1 MGKYRVQ
8 GPDGRVYVVEA
19 PDGASQQQILAF
31 AETNIG
37 LAPPTPVA
45 APKPKANIND
55 TNFLKDTAASVIS
68 GVGQLLELPSQVY
81 GLATGDFKTA
91 IGDMAHS
98 VTQYG
103 EDMKSPGLKARAE
116 AAQARIDKA
125 DKEGFFSGLGTG
137 ISEYLS
143 DPRLLASGVAETI
156 PSLFGTAGAG
166 ALVSTGAKKIL
177 GRELAEQAAKRAAQ
191 TAAAAEAGAVAKIGQ
206 TAAERAVQRA
216 AMTGGVGFGAVQQG
230 ADVGTDAYV
239 RAMETPDA
247 VWSQNPEFMGRVQA
261 GEDPTQVKEDMAL
274 SVARQTAA
282 AAGGVSAVTAGLL
295 PATFEKAVLGKS
307 LSGSGFL
314 SRTGKGFLGEAAQ
327 EAGEEG
333 GGRVASNIAMRQ
345 INPEQD
351 ILEGV
356 GSQAGIAAVLGGV
369 SGAGASAAFGG
380 GAEPTSPLPPEAPP
394 AAPVFIAP
402 VITAPPSEGLI
413 SVLGQPGT
421 DVTVDEDGT
430 PTPYTFGGLSDEG
443 HVILVDP
450 KGNQYFTDPAS
461 LEGIVSPAPVA
472 APPTGEAPPV
482 GEVPPVGGAPI
493 TSPPVE
499 TPPAASPI
507 GISPGPTPPGK
518 APPVGAAPVEAPP
531 VGTPPTGITPEPPP
545 VGGTPPTDVG
555 VPTGATP
562 PVEVPPA
569 AGTPPVA
576 ETPVPSAP
584 PANEPGQQI
593 PPAASDDAFTEEE
606 GELART
612 PNADLATALRGKN
625 AVGAATYLADN
636 AKSPYLRSLNKNVAA
651 MMKTLQNMGYKF
663 TFNMVSPNTK
673 SADPRLAKT
682 ISSFKRQKGVLGQVS
697 TSGMG
702 GIGMS
707 MSDILLRDINYPNA
721 NSGANE
727 ATATHEFIHAVT
739 AGLIYQYQKGR
750 VDKNSRVGSAV
761 GDLIALQKQAKK
773 YFYDV
778 IDGKITVPQRTKE
791 IIQGLTN
798 TNAFQNEH
806 ELLTYGL
813 TDWRMQHLLK
823 QIEVKKVNGF
833 TAFIRAIGKMLGL
846 SEKDTNG
853 LRKLIEITEE
863 VMPVSPAKQK
873 RNASLIRFGE
883 TATAPTLPSQ
893 EGVETLTTPEDR
905 DVKAESLGL
914 VKKKAGLE
922 TIYVEPS
929 GTRIAVM
936 EDSKYA
942 PRQNSIT
949 DFVVPEGARGKGEG
963 GRILDKVL
971 SIYAP
976 ETISAAASSE
986 PSVRAFYK
994 RGFRPASEPNGSL
1007 QDALR
1012 IMREDSSVTLVVPL
1026 QPEEE
1031 PSVGATGIGEEQPR
1045 KQASAEWSDKRIKDY
1060 LREYGYSMDGSK
1072 TKGLAVSMTPD
1083 EFLDLTTTD
1092 QKHKAEI
1099 VKEAGN
1105 LDLERLRREPTPI
1118 FLSVEET
1125 PNGLQVI
1132 GHEGR
1137 HRMAALKAAG
1147 ITDAPV
1153 VLGFYKGEQ
1162 RQPQDLVKLYPE
1174 DFGQGRNNRKMQFAF
1189 NAIPISYDYADKLPG
1204 LMSEYGSVQINYQ
1217 TVGDTQAVTDAA
1229 VSEIVNSSR
1238 EDGDK
1243 VISDSAEPIKQINE
1257 ARLDLQSEGQ
1267 SVPKFSAK
1275 ALAKQGQVMP
1285 PTSPSVDA
1293 ISNIGMLGSFT
1304 PASALARVNKYFRAM
1319 FDNMNDKLAY
1329 RNLLMSRP
1337 EKLFA
1342 EITRMPQE
1350 SKDKLN
1356 QVMEYLRLSATPIKE
1371 KPDQFSITTEKL
1383 FRDNKYVAPALS
1395 KPGDTLKLS
1404 KEETAILYQIRD
1416 YLDETYTLNAQSILQ
1431 AVGYNGVYSLEG
1443 IQSLPA
1449 ETAKEISRRDSL
1461 LRLYNAIE
1469 SQRVTSY
1476 IPFMR
1481 DGDVRVIVKQKT
1493 TDANGK
1499 EKTELAAFYMLD
1511 SNQWLREIVGPNLG
1525 RAVPD
1530 NAFKKRLAEIKKQY
1544 PESQGY
1550 TVVDTRLAG
1559 NMNEKLQLEDLGTLD
1574 KLVSLMNANSGKSIK
1589 DYFDSTM
1596 AGLIDT
1602 GELDE
1607 YSKAYAEKLAKGYIS
1622 EWPDQIR
1629 EILMKQIASNFMKQ
1643 SQNIPG
1649 YDTNLIDKLFDYNR
1663 IVASTISHRRYQ
1675 PEYSKAKDEMVRNHA
1690 PGSSALRYALA
1701 WDKSADTP
1709 EHVLWRGARAVG
1721 FYNAMW
1727 GSFSSSMVNAMS
1739 MWTVVA
1745 PQMYVMSGAAAR
1757 DMYKNSVK
1765 MIGAMSLDKNIG
1777 AYINVDKIRG
1787 LSPDEREALNWAYKT
1802 GTVRAQINPELMGMD
1817 VGLLKTKGGK
1827 IGEAMKRYFDI
1838 GASVVSVTEEMNKV
1852 AAFMTAYK
1860 YAKEPKALA
1869 NWKKA
1874 FANNERAKAIMEAGS
1889 DPRAVAAF
1897 MTETTTFIGGQ
1908 IEKPPILRGAGGVA
1922 FQFAQ
1927 YPLQMAFLM
1936 YQNFSKMGPR
1946 GKQAGLF
1953 TLLTMFS
1960 VSGLLFA
1967 IPFGDDAINI
1977 FEWLTEKITGKK
1989 RDFRLETQQMLVD
2002 LFGEGPEAQRNAE
2015 ALLYGPFRSLLGLNI
2030 GERIGFSSM
2039 LPELNNPIT
2048 AIPALSG
2055 TLGKIEE
2062 YKNRKPDQP
2071 IGAYTALLSPV
2082 MGKGVTDVMKGLVV
2096 FPQEGYRTQFGSNIK
2111 SPDDI
2116 TAGEQ
2121 FARVLGFQSAD
2132 IARLVRAKRAGE
2144 EINTGTAD
2152 KERNNTRRLGKLMA
2166 DAIRLEQKGDLAGAD
2181 KLRAEFEDEIQ
2192 VISEQFQKDIESGN
2206 LANGVKPP
2214 SSQAL
2219 REAVMFDLYPE
2230 TRINNYGKL
2239 KRAAILDARRDL
2251 LLSGEE
2257 DFPDLMEEEE
2267 EEEGGVETAFPE

>member
-37 LAPPTPVA
+37 LAPPHRAA
-45 APKPKANIND
+45 APKPKADIND

-91 IGDMAHS
+91 IGDMASS
-98 VTQYG
+98 VTKYG

-116 AAQARIDKA
+116 AAQQRIDKA

-166 ALVSTGAKKIL
+166 AVVSTGAKKIL
-177 GRELAEQAAKRAAQ
+177 GRELAEQAAKRAALAATP
-191 TAAAAEAGAVAKIGQ
+191 TAAGTTINLGA
-206 TAAERAVQRA
+206 TAAEKAVQRA

-247 VWSQNPEFMGRVQA
+247 VWLQNPEFTGRVQA

-274 SVARQTAA
+274 SVARQSAI
-282 AAGGVSAVTAGLL
+282 AAGGVSAVTAGVL
-295 PATFEKAVLGKS
+295 PGTFEKAVLGKS
-307 LSGSGFL
+307 MSGSGIL
-314 SRTGKGFLGEAAQ
+314 SRTGKGFAGEAVQ

-333 GGRVASNIAMRQ
+333 GGRLASNVAMRQ

-380 GAEPTSPLPPEAPP
+380 GAEPTTGIEAPP
-394 AAPVFIAP
+394 APDVYKPPV
-402 VITAPPSEGLI
+402 TAAPSEGLM
-413 SVLGQPGT
+413 SVLGTPGANIT
-421 DVTVDEDGT
+421 IDDEGT

-443 HVILVDP
+443 HVILVGDD
-450 KGNQYFTDPAS
+450 GSQFFADPAS
-461 LEGIVSPAPVA
+461 LEGIVSPVSVPE
-472 APPTGEAPPV
+472 APPAGEAPPSTEVPPAGEATQIGEAPPV
-482 GEVPPVGGAPI
+482 GGVPIESPPVVEPPAAPTIGEAPGQAPPGVAPIAGAPPVEA
-493 TSPPVE
+493 PPVE
-499 TPPAASPI
+499 TPPT
-507 GISPGPTPPGK
+507 GIPSTT
-518 APPVGAAPVEAPP
+518 PPVGGTPPIDVTDVGAPP
-531 VGTPPTGITPEPPP
+531 VGTPPVNEPVAPP
-545 VGGTPPTDVG
+545 
-555 VPTGATP
+555 TP
-562 PVEVPPA
+562 PVV
-569 AGTPPVA
+569 G
-576 ETPVPSAP
+576 
-584 PANEPGQQI
+584 
-593 PPAASDDAFTEEE
+593 DDIAQDDVDAAFTEEE
-606 GELART
+606 NELADV
-612 PNADLATALRGKN
+612 PDNDLANALRGKE
-625 AVGAATYLADN
+625 AIPAIDYLAQN
-636 AKSPYLRSLNKNVAA
+636 GRTPFHRRVASQVTG
-651 MMKTLQNMGYKF
+651 MMRALENQGYKF
-663 TFNMVSPNTK
+663 GFRVVNQNTK
-673 SADPRLAKT
+673 PIDNDRRYGEK
-682 ISSFKRQKGVLGQVS
+682 ISTVGSFKRKTALGAVYPYIDESNFKGFRR
-697 TSGMG
+697 
-702 GIGMS
+702 
-707 MSDILLRDINYPNA
+707 SDILIRDSNVPGKT
-721 NSGANE
+721 SGASDN
-727 ATATHEFIHAVT
+727 TVLHEFIHAAT
-739 AGLIYQYQKGR
+739 SGLIHQFDRGKVSR
-750 VDKNSRVGSAV
+750 TSRVGKAIV
-761 GDLIALQKQAKK
+761 ELEGLRGQVNN
-773 YFYDV
+773 YVRDV
-778 IDGKITVPQRTKE
+778 KSGKIKGGEKSIDAVRNLPS
-791 IIQGLTN
+791 
-798 TNAFQNEH
+798 NAFINVH
-806 ELLTYGL
+806 ELMANGL
-813 TDWRMQHLLK
+813 TDWRMQYLLK
-823 QIEVKKVNGF
+823 QVQVKQVNGF
-833 TAFIRAIGKMLGL
+833 TAFVRAIGKMLGL
-846 SEKDTNG
+846 TEKDTNG
-853 LRKLIEITEE
+853 LRRFLELSEELLPSDAARQTENANLAMGRDTMAAGVSPREEPGVAATGFGEE
-863 VMPVSPAKQK
+863 VEP
-873 RNASLIRFGE
+873 LI
-883 TATAPTLPSQ
+883 
-893 EGVETLTTPEDR
+893 
-905 DVKAESLGL
+905 
-914 VKKKAGLE
+914 
-922 TIYVEPS
+922 
-929 GTRIAVM
+929 
-936 EDSKYA
+936 
-942 PRQNSIT
+942 
-949 DFVVPEGARGKGEG
+949 
-963 GRILDKVL
+963 
-971 SIYAP
+971 
-976 ETISAAASSE
+976 
-986 PSVRAFYK
+986 
-994 RGFRPASEPNGSL
+994 
-1007 QDALR
+1007 
-1012 IMREDSSVTLVVPL
+1012 
-1026 QPEEE
+1026 
-1031 PSVGATGIGEEQPR
+1031 
-1045 KQASAEWSDKRIKDY
+1045 
-1060 LREYGYSMDGSK
+1060 
-1072 TKGLAVSMTPD
+1072 TPD
-1083 EFLDLTTTD
+1083 
-1092 QKHKAEI
+1092 
-1099 VKEAGN
+1099 
-1105 LDLERLRREPTPI
+1105 
-1118 FLSVEET
+1118 
-1125 PNGLQVI
+1125 
-1132 GHEGR
+1132 
-1137 HRMAALKAAG
+1137 
-1147 ITDAPV
+1147 
-1153 VLGFYKGEQ
+1153 
-1162 RQPQDLVKLYPE
+1162 
-1174 DFGQGRNNRKMQFAF
+1174 
-1189 NAIPISYDYADKLPG
+1189 
-1204 LMSEYGSVQINYQ
+1204 
-1217 TVGDTQAVTDAA
+1217 DTQTRTNEA
-1229 VSEIVNSSR
+1229 VSEIANSSR
-1238 EDGDK
+1238 EEGDK
-1243 VISDSAEPIKQINE
+1243 VISDAAEPIKKINE
-1257 ARLDLQSEGQ
+1257 ARLDLQMDGEP
-1267 SVPKFSAK
+1267 VAKFSAK
-1275 ALAKQGQVMP
+1275 ALAKQGQVLP

-1293 ISNIGMLGSFT
+1293 ISNIGMLGSLT

-1319 FDNMNDKLAY
+1319 FDNMNDKLAF

-1337 EKLFA
+1337 EKLFG

-1371 KPDQFSITTEKL
+1371 KPDQFSIKTEKL

-1449 ETAKEISRRDSL
+1449 DTAKEISRRDSL

-1499 EKTELAAFYMLD
+1499 EKTDLAAFYMID

-1530 NAFKKRLAEIKKQY
+1530 KALNKRIAEIKKKY

-1559 NMNEKLQLEDLGTLD
+1559 NINEKLQLEDLGTLD
-1574 KLVSLMNANSGKSIK
+1574 RLVGLMNANSGKAIK

-1607 YSKAYAEKLAKGYIS
+1607 YSKAYAEQLAKGYIS

-1629 EILMKQIASNFMKQ
+1629 EVLMKQIASNFMKQ

-1663 IVASTISHRRYQ
+1663 IVATTISHRRYQ
-1675 PEYSKAKDEMVRNHA
+1675 SEYSKAKDEMVRNHA
-1690 PGSSALRYALA
+1690 PGSSALRYALS

-1709 EHVLWRGARAVG
+1709 EHVVWRGARAVG

-1745 PQMYVMSGAAAR
+1745 PQMYVMSSGAAR

-1802 GTVRAQINPELMGMD
+1802 GTVRAQINPELMGID
-1817 VGLLKTKGGK
+1817 AGLLKTKGGK
-1827 IGEAMKRYFDI
+1827 IGESMKRYFDI

-1860 YAKEPKALA
+1860 YAQDPKALA

-1936 YQNFSKMGPR
+1936 YQNFAKMGPR

-2055 TLGKIEE
+2055 TIGKVEE
-2062 YKNRKPDQP
+2062 YINRKPDQP

-2096 FPQEGYRTQFGSNIK
+2096 FPNEGYRTQFGSNIK
-2111 SPDDI
+2111 SADEI

-2121 FARVLGFQSAD
+2121 FARTLGFQSAD
-2132 IARLVRAKRAGE
+2132 IAREVRAKRAGE
-2144 EINTGTAD
+2144 EINTSTTGP
-2152 KERNNTRRLGKLMA
+2152 ERNNTRRLGKMMA
-2166 DAIRLEQKGDLAGAD
+2166 DAIRLERKGDIAGAD
-2181 KLRAEFEDEIQ
+2181 KLREEFQSEVQGIT
-2192 VISEQFQKDIESGN
+2192 EQFQKDIESGN
-2206 LANGVKPP
+2206 MADGVKPP
-2214 SSQAL
+2214 SSEAL

-2230 TRINNYGKL
+2230 TRINNYGKF
-2239 KRAAILDARRDL
+2239 KREAAREARDVILLGGEDEFSDL
-2251 LLSGEE
+2251 L
-2257 DFPDLMEEEE
+2257 DEEEE
-2267 EEEGGVETAFPE
+2267 EEEGGFNPAFPE

>member
-1 MGKYRVQ
+1 
-8 GPDGRVYVVEA
+8 
-19 PDGASQQQILAF
+19 
-31 AETNIG
+31 
-37 LAPPTPVA
+37 
-45 APKPKANIND
+45 
-55 TNFLKDTAASVIS
+55 
-68 GVGQLLELPSQVY
+68 
-81 GLATGDFKTA
+81 
-91 IGDMAHS
+91 
-98 VTQYG
+98 
-103 EDMKSPGLKARAE
+103 
-116 AAQARIDKA
+116 
-125 DKEGFFSGLGTG
+125 
-137 ISEYLS
+137 
-143 DPRLLASGVAETI
+143 
-156 PSLFGTAGAG
+156 
-166 ALVSTGAKKIL
+166 
-177 GRELAEQAAKRAAQ
+177 
-191 TAAAAEAGAVAKIGQ
+191 
-206 TAAERAVQRA
+206 VQRSA
-216 AMTGGVGFGAVQQG
+216 LTGGVGFGAVQQG

-247 VWSQNPEFMGRVQA
+247 VWLQNPEFTGRVQA

-274 SVARQTAA
+274 SVARQSAI
-282 AAGGVSAVTAGLL
+282 AAGGVSGLTAGVL
-295 PATFEKAVLGKS
+295 PGTFEKAVLGKS
-307 LSGSGFL
+307 LSGSGLL
-314 SRTGKGFLGEAAQ
+314 SRTGKGFAGEAVQ

-333 GGRVASNIAMRQ
+333 GGRLASNIAMQQ
-345 INPEQD
+345 INPEQAL
-351 ILEGV
+351 LEGV

-380 GAEPTSPLPPEAPP
+380 GAEPTSPLPPETPP
-394 AAPVFIAP
+394 AAPVFKAP

-450 KGNQYFTDPAS
+450 KGDQYYTDPAS
-461 LEGIVSPAPVA
+461 LEGIVSAAPVESPPVEAPPA
-472 APPTGEAPPV
+472 APPIGETPGQAPPGV
-482 GEVPPVGGAPI
+482 APVTG
-493 TSPPVE
+493 TPPVE
-499 TPPAASPI
+499 TPPVEMPPA
-507 GISPGPTPPGK
+507 GVVPTP
-518 APPVGAAPVEAPP
+518 A
-531 VGTPPTGITPEPPP
+531 P
-545 VGGTPPTDVG
+545 VGGSIPIDVTDVG
-555 VPTGATP
+555 APTGVAP
-562 PVEVPPA
+562 PGEVPPA
-569 AGTPPVA
+569 GAVPVGAPPAGPAPTATPTGAAP
-576 ETPVPSAP
+576 TAP
-584 PANEPGQQI
+584 PANEPGEQI
-593 PPAASDDAFTEEE
+593 PPEAANDVFTEEE

-612 PNADLATALRGKN
+612 PNNDIANALRGKN

-636 AKSPYLRSLNKNVAA
+636 AKSPYIRNVNKNVAA

-663 TFNMVSPNTK
+663 TFNMISPTTK
-673 SADPRLAKT
+673 SGDPRLAKT
-682 ISSFKRQKGVLGQVS
+682 ISNFKKQKGVLGQVS

-750 VDKNSRVGSAV
+750 IDKSSRVGSAV
-761 GDLIALQKQAKK
+761 GDLITLQKQAKK

-846 SEKDTNG
+846 SDKDTNG

-893 EGVETLTTPEDR
+893 EGAETVITQE
-905 DVKAESLGL
+905 
-914 VKKKAGLE
+914 
-922 TIYVEPS
+922 EP
-929 GTRIAVM
+929 GV
-936 EDSKYA
+936 
-942 PRQNSIT
+942 
-949 DFVVPEGARGKGEG
+949 
-963 GRILDKVL
+963 
-971 SIYAP
+971 
-976 ETISAAASSE
+976 AATS
-986 PSVRAFYK
+986 F
-994 RGFRPASEPNGSL
+994 G
-1007 QDALR
+1007 
-1012 IMREDSSVTLVVPL
+1012 
-1026 QPEEE
+1026 EE
-1031 PSVGATGIGEEQPR
+1031 PSR

-1060 LREYGYSMDGSK
+1060 LREYGYSMDSSK

-1099 VKEAGN
+1099 VEEAGK
-1105 LDLERLRREPTPI
+1105 LDLERLRGEPTPI

-1189 NAIPISYDYADKLPG
+1189 NAVPISYDYEDKLRG

-1217 TVGDTQAVTDAA
+1217 TVEETQAATDEA
-1229 VSEIVNSSR
+1229 VSKIVNSSR
-1238 EDGDK
+1238 EEGDK
-1243 VISDSAEPIKQINE
+1243 VIADAAEPTNKVNE

-1285 PTSPSVDA
+1285 PTPPSVDA
-1293 ISNIGMLGSFT
+1293 ISNIGMIGSFLT
-1304 PASALARVNKYFRAM
+1304 PASALARVNKYFRVM
-1319 FDNMNDKLAY
+1319 FDNMNDKLAF

-1337 EKLFA
+1337 EKLFG

-1371 KPDQFSITTEKL
+1371 KPDQFSIKTEKL
-1383 FRDNKYVAPALS
+1383 FRDDKYVAPALS
-1395 KPGDTLKLS
+1395 KPGDTLKLN

-1443 IQSLPA
+1443 IQSLPTD
-1449 ETAKEISRRDSL
+1449 TAKEISRRDSL

-1481 DGDVRVIVKQKT
+1481 DGDVRVIVKQKVT
-1493 TDANGK
+1493 GADGK
-1499 EKTELAAFYMLD
+1499 EKTDLAAFYMLN
-1511 SNQWLREIVGPNLG
+1511 SNQWLREIVGPSLG

-1530 NAFKKRLAEIKKQY
+1530 NAFNKRLAEIKKKY

-1559 NMNEKLQLEDLGTLD
+1559 NINDKLQLEDLGTLD

-1589 DYFDSTM
+1589 DYFDNTM

-1629 EILMKQIASNFMKQ
+1629 DILMKQIAANFMKQ

-1649 YDTNLIDKLFDYNR
+1649 YDTNLIDNLFDYNR
-1663 IVASTISHRRYQ
+1663 IVATTISHRRYQ
-1675 PEYSKAKDEMVRNHA
+1675 SDYSKAKDEMVRNHA

-1701 WDKSADTP
+1701 WDQSADTP
-1709 EHVLWRGARAVG
+1709 EHVIWRGARAVG

-1745 PQMYVMSGAAAR
+1745 PQMYVMSKGASK

-1787 LSPDEREALNWAYKT
+1787 LSPDDREALNWAYKT
-1802 GTVRAQINPELMGMD
+1802 GTVRAQINPDLMGMNA
-1817 VGLLKTKGGK
+1817 GLLKTKGGK
-1827 IGEAMKRYFDI
+1827 IGESMKRYFDI
-1838 GASVVSVTEEMNKV
+1838 GASVVSMTEEMNKV
-1852 AAFMTAYK
+1852 AAFLTAYK
-1860 YAKEPKALA
+1860 YAQDPKALS

-1908 IEKPPILRGAGGVA
+1908 IENAPIMRGVGGVA

-1936 YQNFSKMGPR
+1936 YQNFAKMGPR

-1989 RDFRLETQQMLVD
+1989 RDFRAETQQMLVD

-2055 TLGKIEE
+2055 TLGKFEE

-2071 IGAYTALLSPV
+2071 IGAYTALLSPI

-2096 FPQEGYRTQFGSNIK
+2096 FPNEGYRTQFGSNIK
-2111 SPDDI
+2111 SPDEI
-2116 TAGEQ
+2116 TAGMQ
-2121 FARVLGFQSAD
+2121 FARTLGIQSAD
-2132 IARLVRAKRAGE
+2132 IARAVRAKRVGE
-2144 EINTGTAD
+2144 EINTSTANA
-2152 KERNNTRRLGKLMA
+2152 ERNNTRRLGKMLA
-2166 DAIRLEQKGDLAGAD
+2166 DAIRLERKGDIATAD
-2181 KLRAEFEDEIQ
+2181 KLREEFQ
-2192 VISEQFQKDIESGN
+2192 SEVQGITERFQKDIESGN
-2206 LANGVKPP
+2206 MEDGVKPP
-2214 SSQAL
+2214 SSEAL

-2230 TRINNYGKL
+2230 TRINNYGKF
-2239 KRAAILDARRDL
+2239 KRAAILDSRRDI

-2257 DFPDLMEEEE
+2257 DFPDLMEDEEE
-2267 EEEGGVETAFPE
+2267 EEEGGTEPAFPE

>member
-1 MGKYRVQ
+1 V
-8 GPDGRVYVVEA
+8 
-19 PDGASQQQILAF
+19 
-31 AETNIG
+31 
-37 LAPPTPVA
+37 
-45 APKPKANIND
+45 
-55 TNFLKDTAASVIS
+55 
-68 GVGQLLELPSQVY
+68 
-81 GLATGDFKTA
+81 
-91 IGDMAHS
+91 
-98 VTQYG
+98 
-103 EDMKSPGLKARAE
+103 
-116 AAQARIDKA
+116 
-125 DKEGFFSGLGTG
+125 
-137 ISEYLS
+137 
-143 DPRLLASGVAETI
+143 
-156 PSLFGTAGAG
+156 
-166 ALVSTGAKKIL
+166 
-177 GRELAEQAAKRAAQ
+177 
-191 TAAAAEAGAVAKIGQ
+191 
-206 TAAERAVQRA
+206 
-216 AMTGGVGFGAVQQG
+216 
-230 ADVGTDAYV
+230 
-239 RAMETPDA
+239 
-247 VWSQNPEFMGRVQA
+247 
-261 GEDPTQVKEDMAL
+261 
-274 SVARQTAA
+274 
-282 AAGGVSAVTAGLL
+282 
-295 PATFEKAVLGKS
+295 
-307 LSGSGFL
+307 
-314 SRTGKGFLGEAAQ
+314 
-327 EAGEEG
+327 
-333 GGRVASNIAMRQ
+333 
-345 INPEQD
+345 
-351 ILEGV
+351 
-356 GSQAGIAAVLGGV
+356 
-369 SGAGASAAFGG
+369 
-380 GAEPTSPLPPEAPP
+380 
-394 AAPVFIAP
+394 
-402 VITAPPSEGLI
+402 
-413 SVLGQPGT
+413 
-421 DVTVDEDGT
+421 
-430 PTPYTFGGLSDEG
+430 
-443 HVILVDP
+443 
-450 KGNQYFTDPAS
+450 
-461 LEGIVSPAPVA
+461 
-472 APPTGEAPPV
+472 
-482 GEVPPVGGAPI
+482 
-493 TSPPVE
+493 
-499 TPPAASPI
+499 
-507 GISPGPTPPGK
+507 
-518 APPVGAAPVEAPP
+518 
-531 VGTPPTGITPEPPP
+531 
-545 VGGTPPTDVG
+545 TDVG
-555 VPTGATP
+555 VPTGVAP
-562 PVEVPPA
+562 PVEVPPS
-569 AGTPPVA
+569 GTPPVTG
-576 ETPVPSAP
+576 TPAPSAP
-584 PANEPGQQI
+584 PANEPGEQI
-593 PPAASDDAFTEEE
+593 PRTAADDAFTQEE

-612 PNADLATALRGKN
+612 PNADLANALRGKN
-625 AVGAATYLADN
+625 AVGAATYMADN
-636 AKSPYLRSLNKNVAA
+636 AKSAYIRGLNKNIAS
-651 MMKTLQNMGYKF
+651 MMTTLQKMGYKF
-663 TFNMVSPNTK
+663 SFNMVSPTTK
-673 SADPRLAKT
+673 SADPKLDKT
-682 ISSFKRQKGVLGQVS
+682 ISGFKRDKDSLGQV
-697 TSGMG
+697 TSRGYK
-702 GIGMS
+702 IGDQLFYTNA
-707 MSDILLRDINYPNA
+707 DILLRDINYPNA

-739 AGLIYQYQKGR
+739 AGLIYQYREGKI
-750 VDKNSRVGSAV
+750 DKNSRVGKAI
-761 GDLIALQKQAKK
+761 GEMINLHKQSKK
-773 YFYDV
+773 YFQGV
-778 IDGKITVPQRTKE
+778 MDGSIATTPKTKE
-791 IIQGLTN
+791 IISGLRGS
-798 TNAFQNEH
+798 NAFQNEH

-823 QIEVKKVNGF
+823 QIEVKNVNGF

-846 SEKDTNG
+846 SDKDTNG

-863 VMPVSPAKQK
+863 VIPEDAAKQS
-873 RNASLIRFGE
+873 RNARLTMSGE
-883 TATAPTLPSQ
+883 TAVAPTLPSV
-893 EGVETLTTPEDR
+893 EKTETLTT
-905 DVKAESLGL
+905 
-914 VKKKAGLE
+914 
-922 TIYVEPS
+922 
-929 GTRIAVM
+929 
-936 EDSKYA
+936 
-942 PRQNSIT
+942 
-949 DFVVPEGARGKGEG
+949 
-963 GRILDKVL
+963 
-971 SIYAP
+971 
-976 ETISAAASSE
+976 
-986 PSVRAFYK
+986 
-994 RGFRPASEPNGSL
+994 
-1007 QDALR
+1007 
-1012 IMREDSSVTLVVPL
+1012 
-1026 QPEEE
+1026 PEEE
-1031 PSVGATGIGEEQPR
+1031 PSVGATGIGEEQPG

-1060 LREYGYSMDGSK
+1060 LREYGYSMDSSK

-1099 VKEAGN
+1099 IKEAGN

-1204 LMSEYGSVQINYQ
+1204 LMSEYGYVQINYQ

-1229 VSEIVNSSR
+1229 VADIANSSR
-1238 EDGDK
+1238 EEGDK
-1243 VISDSAEPIKQINE
+1243 VISDAGEPIKKINE
-1257 ARLDLQSEGQ
+1257 TRLDLQSEGQ

-1293 ISNIGMLGSFT
+1293 ISNMGMIGSFLT

-1319 FDNMNDKLAY
+1319 FDNMNDKLAF

-1371 KPDQFSITTEKL
+1371 KPDQFSITTTKL

-1499 EKTELAAFYMLD
+1499 EKTDLAAFYMLD
-1511 SNQWLREIVGPNLG
+1511 SNQWLREMVGPTLG

-1530 NAFKKRLAEIKKQY
+1530 NAFNKRLAEIKKQY

-1559 NMNEKLQLEDLGTLD
+1559 NINDKLQLEDLGTLD

-1589 DYFDSTM
+1589 DYFDNTM

-1607 YSKAYAEKLAKGYIS
+1607 YSKAYAEQLAKGYIS

-1629 EILMKQIASNFMKQ
+1629 EVLMKQIASNFMKQ

-1663 IVASTISHRRYQ
+1663 IVATTISHRRFQ

-1690 PGSSALRYALA
+1690 PGSSELRYALA
-1701 WDKSADTP
+1701 WDQSADTP

-1721 FYNAMW
+1721 FYNSMW

-1745 PQMYVMSGAAAR
+1745 PQMYVMSKGASKE
-1757 DMYKNSVK
+1757 MYKNSVK
-1765 MIGAMSLDKNIG
+1765 MIGAMRLDKNIG
-1777 AYINVDKIRG
+1777 AYINIDKIRG
-1787 LSPDEREALNWAYKT
+1787 LSPDDREALNWAYKT
-1802 GTVRAQINPELMGMD
+1802 GTVRAQINPDLMGMNA
-1817 VGLLKTKGGK
+1817 GLLKTKGGK
-1827 IGEAMKRYFDI
+1827 IGESMRRYFDI

-1852 AAFMTAYK
+1852 AAFLAAYK

-1908 IEKPPILRGAGGVA
+1908 IENAPILRGAGGVA

-1936 YQNFSKMGPR
+1936 YQNFAKMGPR

-1989 RDFRLETQQMLVD
+1989 RDFRAETQQMLVD

-2039 LPELNNPIT
+2039 LPEMNNPIT

-2055 TLGKIEE
+2055 TLGKFEE

-2111 SPDDI
+2111 SPEDI

-2121 FARVLGFQSAD
+2121 FARTLGFQSAD
-2132 IARLVRAKRAGE
+2132 IARLVRAKRVGE
-2144 EINTGTAD
+2144 EINTSTAG

-2181 KLRAEFEDEIQ
+2181 KLRAEFDTEIQ
-2192 VISEQFQKDIESGN
+2192 SITDQFQKDIEGGN

-2214 SSQAL
+2214 SNQAL

-2257 DFPDLMEEEE
+2257 DFPDLMDEEDEE
-2267 EEEGGVETAFPE
+2267 EEEGGIETAFPE

>member
-1 MGKYRVQ
+1 MGTLADFRRKYPQYNNVGDAQ
-8 GPDGRVYVVEA
+8 LA
-19 PDGASQQQILAF
+19 GALRERYYADVPVDQYYKQ
-31 AETNIG
+31 IG
-37 LAPPTPVA
+37 LPAPQ
-45 APKPKANIND
+45 APKPKADIND

-68 GVGQLLELPSQVY
+68 GVGQLLELPAQVY
-81 GLATGDFKTA
+81 GLATGDFKTT
-91 IGDMAHS
+91 IGDMASS
-98 VTQYG
+98 VTKYG

-116 AAQARIDKA
+116 AAQQRIDKA

-166 ALVSTGAKKIL
+166 AVVSTGAKKIL
-177 GRELAEQAAKRAAQ
+177 GRELAEQAAKRATLAATP
-191 TAAAAEAGAVAKIGQ
+191 TAAGTTINLGA

-216 AMTGGVGFGAVQQG
+216 ALTGGVGFGAVQQG

-239 RAMETPDA
+239 RAMQTPDA
-247 VWSQNPEFMGRVQA
+247 VWSQNQEFTGRVQA

-274 SVARQTAA
+274 SVARQSAV
-282 AAGGVSAVTAGLL
+282 AAGGVSALTAGVL
-295 PATFEKAVLGKS
+295 PGTFEKAVLGKS
-307 LSGSGFL
+307 LSGSGLL
-314 SRTGKGFLGEAAQ
+314 SRTGKGFAGEAAQ

-333 GGRVASNIAMRQ
+333 GGRLASNIAMRQ
-345 INPEQD
+345 INPEQEL
-351 ILEGV
+351 LEGV

-394 AAPVFIAP
+394 AAPVFVAP

-450 KGNQYFTDPAS
+450 KGGQFFVNPPA
-461 LEGIVSPAPVA
+461 LEGIVSP
-472 APPTGEAPPV
+472 T
-482 GEVPPVGGAPI
+482 
-493 TSPPVE
+493 
-499 TPPAASPI
+499 
-507 GISPGPTPPGK
+507 
-518 APPVGAAPVEAPP
+518 PVEAPP
-531 VGTPPTGITPEPPP
+531 STEVPPSGATSEPRRGIWAGPEYDIPVEIVEEPAEAGPDGKKYQKVRAPDGNITFVPEDQIRFEESPP
-545 VGGTPPTDVG
+545 VKTSPVASPVGATPTPLGGSPAVGATSVEDVPAGVSPAGVVPAPAPAGGSTPIDVTDVG
-555 VPTGATP
+555 AAPT
-562 PVEVPPA
+562 
-569 AGTPPVA
+569 AGTS
-576 ETPVPSAP
+576 T
-584 PANEPGQQI
+584 NEPGEQI
-593 PPAASDDAFTEEE
+593 APTATDEAFTQEE

-612 PNADLATALRGKN
+612 PNANLANALRGQSPIG
-625 AVGAATYLADN
+625 AVTYLADN
-636 AKSPYLRSLNKNVAA
+636 AKSSYLRGLNKNIAA
-651 MMKTLQNMGYKF
+651 MMKTLQNMGYRF
-663 TFNMVSPNTK
+663 TFNMVSPTTQV
-673 SADPRLAKT
+673 SSPTLSKT
-682 ISSFKRQKGVLGQVS
+682 ISKFKGQKGTAGQV
-697 TSGMG
+697 TTIGNAVGMNMG
-702 GIGMS
+702 
-707 MSDILLRDINYPNA
+707 DILLRDINYPNA
-721 NSGANE
+721 RSGANE

-739 AGLIYQYQKGR
+739 AGLIHQYQKGR
-750 VDKNSRVGSAV
+750 IDKNSRVGKAV
-761 GDLIALQKQAKK
+761 GDLITLQRQAKK
-773 YFYDV
+773 YYKGV
-778 IDGKITVPQRTKE
+778 MDGSIAASPKTKE
-791 IIQGLTN
+791 IVSFLEP
-798 TNAFQNEH
+798 TNAFENVH

-813 TDWRMQHLLK
+813 TDWRMQYLLK

-833 TAFIRAIGKMLGL
+833 TAFIRSIGKMLGF
-846 SEKDTNG
+846 SDKDTNG

-863 VMPVSPAKQK
+863 VIPESAADQK
-873 RNASLIRFGE
+873 RNASLIRVGE
-883 TATAPTLPSQ
+883 TSAGLTLPSE
-893 EGVETLTTPEDR
+893 EGSDTVITQD
-905 DVKAESLGL
+905 
-914 VKKKAGLE
+914 
-922 TIYVEPS
+922 EP
-929 GTRIAVM
+929 GI
-936 EDSKYA
+936 
-942 PRQNSIT
+942 
-949 DFVVPEGARGKGEG
+949 
-963 GRILDKVL
+963 
-971 SIYAP
+971 
-976 ETISAAASSE
+976 
-986 PSVRAFYK
+986 
-994 RGFRPASEPNGSL
+994 
-1007 QDALR
+1007 
-1012 IMREDSSVTLVVPL
+1012 
-1026 QPEEE
+1026 
-1031 PSVGATGIGEEQPR
+1031 GATGFGEE
-1045 KQASAEWSDKRIKDY
+1045 
-1060 LREYGYSMDGSK
+1060 
-1072 TKGLAVSMTPD
+1072 
-1083 EFLDLTTTD
+1083 
-1092 QKHKAEI
+1092 
-1099 VKEAGN
+1099 
-1105 LDLERLRREPTPI
+1105 
-1118 FLSVEET
+1118 
-1125 PNGLQVI
+1125 
-1132 GHEGR
+1132 
-1137 HRMAALKAAG
+1137 
-1147 ITDAPV
+1147 APV
-1153 VLGFYKGEQ
+1153 ITE
-1162 RQPQDLVKLYPE
+1162 
-1174 DFGQGRNNRKMQFAF
+1174 
-1189 NAIPISYDYADKLPG
+1189 
-1204 LMSEYGSVQINYQ
+1204 
-1217 TVGDTQAVTDAA
+1217 DTQAVTNEA
-1229 VSEIVNSSR
+1229 VSKIVNSSR

-1243 VISDSAEPIKQINE
+1243 VISESAEPMKKINE
-1257 ARLDLQSEGQ
+1257 ARLDLQMDGEP
-1267 SVPKFSAK
+1267 VAKFSAK

-1293 ISNIGMLGSFT
+1293 VSNIGMLGSFT

-1319 FDNMNDKLAY
+1319 FDNMNDKLAF

-1337 EKLFA
+1337 EELFKD
-1342 EITRMPQE
+1342 ITRMSQE

-1356 QVMEYLRLSATPIKE
+1356 QVMEYLRLSATPIKD
-1371 KPDQFSITTEKL
+1371 KPDQFSITTKKV
-1383 FRDNKYVAPALS
+1383 FRDNKYLAPALS
-1395 KPGDTLKLS
+1395 NPGDTLKLN
-1404 KEETAILYQIRD
+1404 KEETQILYRIRD
-1416 YLDETYTLNAQSILQ
+1416 YLDETYTLNAQSTMQ
-1431 AVGYNGVYSLEG
+1431 ALGYNGVYSLEG

-1481 DGDVRVIVKQKT
+1481 DGDVRVIVKQKV
-1493 TDANGK
+1493 TDADGK
-1499 EKTELAAFYMLD
+1499 ESTELAAFHMLN

-1530 NAFKKRLAEIKKQY
+1530 NEFKKRLAEIKKKY

-1574 KLVSLMNANSGKSIK
+1574 RLVSLMNANSGKSIK
-1589 DYFDSTM
+1589 DYFDNTM

-1629 EILMKQIASNFMKQ
+1629 EVLMKQIASNFMKQ

-1663 IVASTISHRRYQ
+1663 IVATTISHRRYQ
-1675 PEYSKAKDEMVRNHA
+1675 SEYSKAKDDMVRNHA

-1701 WDKSADTP
+1701 WDQSADTP

-1745 PQMYVMSGAAAR
+1745 PQMYVMSSGAAR
-1757 DMYKNSVK
+1757 DMYKNSIK
-1765 MIGAMSLDKNIG
+1765 MIGAMRLDKSIG

-1787 LSPDEREALNWAYKT
+1787 LSPDDREALNWAYKT
-1802 GTVRAQINPELMGMD
+1802 GTVRAQINPDLMGIEA
-1817 VGLLKTKGGK
+1817 GLLKTKGGK
-1827 IGEAMKRYFDI
+1827 IGNAMKQYFNI
-1838 GASVVSVTEEMNKV
+1838 GASVVSMTEEMNKV
-1852 AAFMTAYK
+1852 AAFLTAYK
-1860 YAKEPKALA
+1860 YAKDPKALA

-1874 FANNERAKAIMEAGS
+1874 FANNERAKAIMDAGS
-1889 DPRAVAAF
+1889 DPLAVAAF

-1927 YPLQMAFLM
+1927 YPLQLAFLM

-2002 LFGEGPEAQRNAE
+2002 LFGGEDAQRNAE

-2039 LPELNNPIT
+2039 LPEMNNPIT

-2071 IGAYTALLSPV
+2071 IGAYTALISPV
-2082 MGKGVTDVMKGLVV
+2082 VGKGVTDVMKGLFV
-2096 FPQEGYRTQFGSNIK
+2096 FPNEGYRTQFGSNIK
-2111 SPDDI
+2111 SPDEI

-2121 FARVLGFQSAD
+2121 FARALGFQSAD

-2144 EINTGTAD
+2144 EINTGTAGA
-2152 KERNNTRRLGKLMA
+2152 ERNNTRRLGKLMA

-2181 KLRAEFEDEIQ
+2181 KLRAEFESEIQ
-2192 VISEQFQKDIESGN
+2192 SISEQFQKDIESGN
-2206 LANGVKPP
+2206 LADGVKPP
-2214 SSQAL
+2214 SNQAL

-2230 TRINNYGKL
+2230 TRVESFNRL
-2239 KRAAILDARRDL
+2239 KREAAREARDVI
-2251 LLSGEE
+2251 LLSGEDE
-2257 DFPDLMEEEE
+2257 FSDLEEEDE
-2267 EEEGGVETAFPE
+2267 DEEGGDEAAFPQ

>member
-1 MGKYRVQ
+1 MPRYRFQ
-8 GPDGRVYVVEA
+8 GPNGEKYYVDA
-19 PDGASQQQILAF
+19 PEGTPRENILAF
-31 AETNIG
+31 AEANISTA
-37 LAPPTPVA
+37 APRPRAA
-45 APKPKANIND
+45 APKPQANIND

-68 GVGQLLELPSQVY
+68 GVGQLLELPGQVY

-91 IGDMAHS
+91 IGDMASS
-98 VTQYG
+98 VTKYG
-103 EDMKSPGLKARAE
+103 EDMKSPGLKAREE

-166 ALVSTGAKKIL
+166 ALVSTGAKKVL
-177 GRELAEQAAKRAAQ
+177 GRELAEQAAKRAALAATP
-191 TAAAAEAGAVAKIGQ
+191 TAAGTTVKLGQ
-206 TAAERAVQRA
+206 TAAERTVQRA
-216 AMTGGVGFGAVQQG
+216 ALTGGVGFGAVQQG

-274 SVARQTAA
+274 SVARQSAI
-282 AAGGVSAVTAGLL
+282 AAGGVSAVTAGVL
-295 PATFEKAVLGKS
+295 PGTFEKAVLGKS
-307 LSGSGFL
+307 LSGSGLL
-314 SRTGKGFLGEAAQ
+314 SRTGKGFAGEALQ

-333 GGRVASNIAMRQ
+333 GGRLAPNIAMRQ
-345 INPEQD
+345 INPEQAL
-351 ILEGV
+351 LEGV

-380 GAEPTSPLPPEAPP
+380 GAEPTSPLPPETPP
-394 AAPVFIAP
+394 PAPVFVAP

-421 DVTVDEDGT
+421 DVTVDDNGT

-450 KGNQYFTDPAS
+450 EGGQYFTDPAS
-461 LEGIVSPAPVA
+461 LEGIVSPTPVA
-472 APPTGEAPPV
+472 AAPVGEAPTVGEAPPI
-482 GEVPPVGGAPI
+482 GEAPI
-493 TSPPVE
+493 ES
-499 TPPAASPI
+499 
-507 GISPGPTPPGK
+507 
-518 APPVGAAPVEAPP
+518 PP
-531 VGTPPTGITPEPPP
+531 VGTPPATPPVGTQPVPPFPGETPIAGTPPVEATPVETPPTGLPRTPAP
-545 VGGTPPTDVG
+545 VGGTPPIDVTDVG
-555 VPTGATP
+555 APIGAPP

-576 ETPVPSAP
+576 ETPMPSAP
-584 PANEPGQQI
+584 PANEPGEQI

-625 AVGAATYLADN
+625 AVGAVSYLADN

-893 EGVETLTTPEDR
+893 EGVETLTTPE
-905 DVKAESLGL
+905 
-914 VKKKAGLE
+914 
-922 TIYVEPS
+922 EP
-929 GTRIAVM
+929 G
-936 EDSKYA
+936 
-942 PRQNSIT
+942 
-949 DFVVPEGARGKGEG
+949 
-963 GRILDKVL
+963 
-971 SIYAP
+971 
-976 ETISAAASSE
+976 
-986 PSVRAFYK
+986 
-994 RGFRPASEPNGSL
+994 
-1007 QDALR
+1007 
-1012 IMREDSSVTLVVPL
+1012 
-1026 QPEEE
+1026 
-1031 PSVGATGIGEEQPR
+1031 VGATGIGEE
-1045 KQASAEWSDKRIKDY
+1045 
-1060 LREYGYSMDGSK
+1060 
-1072 TKGLAVSMTPD
+1072 
-1083 EFLDLTTTD
+1083 
-1092 QKHKAEI
+1092 
-1099 VKEAGN
+1099 
-1105 LDLERLRREPTPI
+1105 
-1118 FLSVEET
+1118 
-1125 PNGLQVI
+1125 
-1132 GHEGR
+1132 
-1137 HRMAALKAAG
+1137 AAPAM
-1147 ITDAPV
+1147 
-1153 VLGFYKGEQ
+1153 
-1162 RQPQDLVKLYPE
+1162 PE
-1174 DFGQGRNNRKMQFAF
+1174 
-1189 NAIPISYDYADKLPG
+1189 
-1204 LMSEYGSVQINYQ
+1204 
-1217 TVGDTQAVTDAA
+1217 DTQAVTDEA
-1229 VSEIVNSSR
+1229 VAEIVNSSR
-1238 EDGDK
+1238 EEGDK

-1257 ARLDLQSEGQ
+1257 ARLDLQMEGQ

-1275 ALAKQGQVMP
+1275 ALAKQGEVLP

-1293 ISNIGMLGSFT
+1293 ISNMGMIGSFLT

-1319 FDNMNDKLAY
+1319 FDNMNDKLAF

-1395 KPGDTLKLS
+1395 KPGDTLKLN

-1559 NMNEKLQLEDLGTLD
+1559 NMNDKLQIEDLGTLD

-1589 DYFDSTM
+1589 DYFDNTM

-1629 EILMKQIASNFMKQ
+1629 EVLMKQIASNFMKQ

-1663 IVASTISHRRYQ
+1663 IVATTISHRRYQ

-1701 WDKSADTP
+1701 WDQSADTP

-1721 FYNAMW
+1721 FYNSMW

-1765 MIGAMSLDKNIG
+1765 MIGAMGLDKNIG

-1817 VGLLKTKGGK
+1817 AGLLKTKGGK
-1827 IGEAMKRYFDI
+1827 IGESMKRYFDI

-1874 FANNERAKAIMEAGS
+1874 FADNERAKAIMEAGS

-2082 MGKGVTDVMKGLVV
+2082 MGKGMTDVMKGLVV

-2121 FARVLGFQSAD
+2121 FARTLGFQSAD

-2144 EINTGTAD
+2144 EINTGTAG
-2152 KERNNTRRLGKLMA
+2152 KERNNTRRLGKILA
-2166 DAIRLEQKGDLAGAD
+2166 DAIRLEQKGDIAGAD
-2181 KLRAEFEDEIQ
+2181 KLRAEFDTEIQ
-2192 VISEQFQKDIESGN
+2192 SITDQFQKDIEGGN
-2206 LANGVKPP
+2206 LADGVKPP
-2214 SSQAL
+2214 SNQAL

-2257 DFPDLMEEEE
+2257 DFPDLMDEEEE
-2267 EEEGGVETAFPE
+2267 EEDEDEYVSPVE

>member
-1 MGKYRVQ
+1 MGTLSDFRRKYPQ
-8 GPDGRVYVVEA
+8 YNDATDAQLAEA
-19 PDGASQQQILAF
+19 LRQKYYADAPVDQYYKQ
-31 AETNIG
+31 IG
-37 LAPPTPVA
+37 LSAPQ
-45 APKPKANIND
+45 APKPKADIND

-81 GLATGDFKTA
+81 GLATGDFKTT

-116 AAQARIDKA
+116 QAQQRIDKA

-166 ALVSTGAKKIL
+166 SVVSTGAKKIL
-177 GRELAEQAAKRAAQ
+177 GRELAEQAAKRAV
-191 TAAAAEAGAVAKIGQ
+191 AAAAATEAGATVKIGA

-216 AMTGGVGFGAVQQG
+216 ALTGGVGFGAVQQG

-247 VWSQNPEFMGRVQA
+247 VWSQNQEFTGRVQA

-274 SVARQTAA
+274 SVARQSAV
-282 AAGGVSAVTAGLL
+282 AAGGVSALTAGVL
-295 PATFEKAVLGKS
+295 PGTFEKAVLGKS
-307 LSGSGFL
+307 LSGSGLL
-314 SRTGKGFLGEAAQ
+314 SRTGKGFFGEAAQ

-333 GGRVASNIAMRQ
+333 GGRLASNVAMQQ
-345 INPEQD
+345 INPEQAL
-351 ILEGV
+351 LEGV

-380 GAEPTSPLPPEAPP
+380 GAEATSPLPPETPP
-394 AAPVFIAP
+394 PAPVFVAP

-421 DVTVDEDGT
+421 DVTVNEDGT

-450 KGNQYFTDPAS
+450 KGGQYFTDPAS
-461 LEGIVSPAPVA
+461 LEGIVSAAPVA
-472 APPTGEAPPV
+472 APPVGEAPPV
-482 GEVPPVGGAPI
+482 SEAPIESPPAGAPPAALPIGEAPVITPPGETPIAGAPPVE
-493 TSPPVE
+493 TPPVE
-499 TPPAASPI
+499 TPPAGVILA
-507 GISPGPTPPGK
+507 PT
-518 APPVGAAPVEAPP
+518 
-531 VGTPPTGITPEPPP
+531 P
-545 VGGTPPTDVG
+545 VGGTPPIDVTEPIG
-555 VPTGATP
+555 VAP

-569 AGTPPVA
+569 AGAAPVA
-576 ETPVPSAP
+576 GTPAP
-584 PANEPGQQI
+584 TAGTTTNEPGEQI
-593 PPAASDDAFTEEE
+593 PPAASDEAFTQEE

-612 PNADLATALRGKN
+612 PNAKLANALRGKN
-625 AVGAATYLADN
+625 AVGAATYMADN
-636 AKSPYLRSLNKNVAA
+636 AKSAYIRGLNKNIAS
-651 MMKTLQNMGYKF
+651 MMTTLQKMGYKF
-663 TFNMVSPNTK
+663 SFNMVSPTTK
-673 SADPRLAKT
+673 SADPKLDKT
-682 ISSFKRQKGVLGQVS
+682 ISGFKLDKDSLGQV
-697 TSGMG
+697 TSRGYK
-702 GIGMS
+702 IGDQLFYTNA
-707 MSDILLRDINYPNA
+707 DILLRDINYPNA

-739 AGLIYQYQKGR
+739 AALIYQYREGKI
-750 VDKNSRVGSAV
+750 DKNSRVGKAIGEMINLHKQSKNYYKGV
-761 GDLIALQKQAKK
+761 MDGSIATTPK
-773 YFYDV
+773 
-778 IDGKITVPQRTKE
+778 TKE
-791 IIQGLTN
+791 IISGLRRS
-798 TNAFQNEH
+798 NAFQNEH
-806 ELLTYGL
+806 ELLTYGM

-823 QIEVKKVNGF
+823 QIEVKNVNGF
-833 TAFIRAIGKMLGL
+833 TAFIRAIGKMLGF

-863 VMPVSPAKQK
+863 VIPASSEKQQ
-873 RNASLIRFGE
+873 RNARLMMSGE
-883 TATAPTLPSQ
+883 TATASTLPS
-893 EGVETLTTPEDR
+893 EERTETLTTPEEPGVGAAGFGEEAALPKLDMGQR
-905 DVKAESLGL
+905 GL
-914 VKKKAGLE
+914 MTNYKR
-922 TIYVEPS
+922 YVEMVPVS
-929 GTRIAVM
+929 WLSQLKGNKLRYTDDKM
-936 EDSKYA
+936 EALMADIEKNGMNNPLIVNVGRNNERAILAEGNHRLEAARRLGYTHVPVRVHVQNNVGEDAPDSQ
-942 PRQNSIT
+942 RT
-949 DFVVPEGARGKGEG
+949 D
-963 GRILDKVL
+963 I
-971 SIYAP
+971 I
-976 ETISAAASSE
+976 
-986 PSVRAFYK
+986 
-994 RGFRPASEPNGSL
+994 
-1007 QDALR
+1007 
-1012 IMREDSSVTLVVPL
+1012 
-1026 QPEEE
+1026 QPEERYSSLDIK
-1031 PSVGATGIGEEQPR
+1031 PSKVFASLANATLPIATAEQV
-1045 KQASAEWSDKRIKDY
+1045 D
-1060 LREYGYSMDGSK
+1060 
-1072 TKGLAVSMTPD
+1072 TGL
-1083 EFLDLTTTD
+1083 
-1092 QKHKAEI
+1092 EI
-1099 VKEAGN
+1099 
-1105 LDLERLRREPTPI
+1105 
-1118 FLSVEET
+1118 
-1125 PNGLQVI
+1125 
-1132 GHEGR
+1132 
-1137 HRMAALKAAG
+1137 
-1147 ITDAPV
+1147 IT
-1153 VLGFYKGEQ
+1153 
-1162 RQPQDLVKLYPE
+1162 
-1174 DFGQGRNNRKMQFAF
+1174 
-1189 NAIPISYDYADKLPG
+1189 
-1204 LMSEYGSVQINYQ
+1204 
-1217 TVGDTQAVTDAA
+1217 
-1229 VSEIVNSSR
+1229 NSSR
-1238 EDGDK
+1238 EEGDK
-1243 VISDSAEPIKQINE
+1243 FIADAAEPNKKINE
-1257 ARLDLQSEGQ
+1257 DRLDLQMDGEP
-1267 SVPKFSAK
+1267 VAKFSAK
-1275 ALAKQGQVMP
+1275 ALAKQGQVLP

-1319 FDNMNDKLAY
+1319 FDNMNDKLAF

-1337 EKLFA
+1337 EKLFGD
-1342 EITRMPQE
+1342 ITRMSQE

-1356 QVMEYLRLSATPIKE
+1356 QVMEYLRLSATPLKE
-1371 KPDQFSITTEKL
+1371 KPDEFSIMTKKV
-1383 FRDNKYVAPALS
+1383 FRDDKYLAPALS
-1395 KPGDTLKLS
+1395 NPGDTLKLN
-1404 KEETAILYQIRD
+1404 KEETEILYRIRD

-1481 DGDVRVIVKQKT
+1481 DGDVRVIVKQKV
-1493 TDANGK
+1493 TDAEGK
-1499 EKTELAAFYMLD
+1499 EKNELAGFYMLD

-1530 NAFKKRLAEIKKQY
+1530 NAFNKRLAEIKKKY

-1559 NMNEKLQLEDLGTLD
+1559 KTDEKLQIGDLGTLD
-1574 KLVSLMNANSGKSIK
+1574 RLVGLMNANSGKAIK

-1607 YSKAYAEKLAKGYIS
+1607 YSKGYAEKLAAGYIS

-1675 PEYSKAKDEMVRNHA
+1675 SDYSKAKQEMINNHA

-1745 PQMYVMSGAAAR
+1745 PQMYVMSSGAAR

-1802 GTVRAQINPELMGMD
+1802 GTVRAQMNPELMGMD
-1817 VGLLKTKGGK
+1817 AGLLKTKGGK

-1838 GASVVSVTEEMNKV
+1838 GASVVSMTEEMNKV

-1860 YAKEPKALA
+1860 YAQDPKALA

-1874 FANNERAKAIMEAGS
+1874 FANNERAKAIIEAGS

-1908 IEKPPILRGAGGVA
+1908 IEKPPILRGVGGVA
-1922 FQFAQ
+1922 LQFSQ
-1927 YPLQMAFLM
+1927 YPLQLAFLM
-1936 YQNFSKMGPR
+1936 YQNFAKMGPR

-2002 LFGEGPEAQRNAE
+2002 LFGEGEEAQRNAE

-2039 LPELNNPIT
+2039 LPEMSNPIT

-2062 YKNRKPDQP
+2062 YNNRKPDQP
-2071 IGAYTALLSPV
+2071 IGAYTALLSPI
-2082 MGKGVTDVMKGLVV
+2082 MGKGATDVMKGLVV
-2096 FPQEGYRTQFGSNIK
+2096 FPNEGYRTQFGSNIK
-2111 SPDDI
+2111 SPEDI

-2121 FARVLGFQSAD
+2121 FARTLGFQSAD

-2144 EINTGTAD
+2144 EINTATAG

-2181 KLRAEFEDEIQ
+2181 KLRAEFESEIQ
-2192 VISEQFQKDIESGN
+2192 GISEQFQKDIESGN
-2206 LANGVKPP
+2206 LADGVKPP
-2214 SSQAL
+2214 SNQAL

-2257 DFPDLMEEEE
+2257 DFPDLMEEDED
-2267 EEEGGVETAFPE
+2267 EEGDDEAAFPQ

>member
-1 MGKYRVQ
+1 MGTLSDFRRKYPQ
-8 GPDGRVYVVEA
+8 YNDATDAQLAEA
-19 PDGASQQQILAF
+19 LRQKYYADAPVDQYYKQ
-31 AETNIG
+31 IG
-37 LAPPTPVA
+37 LSAPQ

-68 GVGQLLELPSQVY
+68 GVGQLLELPAQVY
-81 GLATGDFKTA
+81 GLATGDFKTT
-91 IGDMAHS
+91 IGDMASS
-98 VTQYG
+98 VTKYG

-116 AAQARIDKA
+116 AAQQRIDKA

-166 ALVSTGAKKIL
+166 AVVSTGAKKIL
-177 GRELAEQAAKRAAQ
+177 GRELAEQAAKRATLAATP
-191 TAAAAEAGAVAKIGQ
+191 TAAGTTINLGA

-216 AMTGGVGFGAVQQG
+216 ALTGGVGFGAVQQG

-239 RAMETPDA
+239 RAMQTPDT
-247 VWSQNPEFMGRVQA
+247 VWSQNPEFTGRVQA

-274 SVARQTAA
+274 SVARQSAV
-282 AAGGVSAVTAGLL
+282 AAGGVSALTAGVL
-295 PATFEKAVLGKS
+295 PGTFEKAVLGKS
-307 LSGSGFL
+307 LSGSGLL

-333 GGRVASNIAMRQ
+333 GGRLASNVAMRQ
-345 INPEQD
+345 INPEQEL
-351 ILEGV
+351 LEGV

-380 GAEPTSPLPPEAPP
+380 GAEPTSPLPPETPP
-394 AAPVFIAP
+394 AAPVFVAP

-421 DVTVDEDGT
+421 DVTVDDNGT

-450 KGNQYFTDPAS
+450 KGGQYFTDPGS
-461 LEGIVSPAPVA
+461 LEGIVSAAPVA
-472 APPTGEAPPV
+472 AAPIGEAPPV
-482 GEVPPVGGAPI
+482 TEAPPIGEVPIESPPAGAPPAASPI
-493 TSPPVE
+493 GEAPVSTLPGNAPIAGAPPVEAPPVE
-499 TPPAASPI
+499 TPPA
-507 GISPGPTPPGK
+507 GV
-518 APPVGAAPVEAPP
+518 APAPA
-531 VGTPPTGITPEPPP
+531 P
-545 VGGTPPTDVG
+545 VGGTPPIDVTDVEAPIG
-555 VPTGATP
+555 AAPPAQVPPSAGAP
-562 PVEVPPA
+562 PVTQVPLP
-569 AGTPPVA
+569 T
-576 ETPVPSAP
+576 AP
-584 PANEPGQQI
+584 PANEPGEQI
-593 PPAASDDAFTEEE
+593 PPAAADDVFTQEE

-612 PNADLATALRGKN
+612 PNNDIANALRGKN
-625 AVGAATYLADN
+625 AVGAATYLAEN
-636 AKSPYLRSLNKNVAA
+636 AKSPYIRNVNKNVAS

-663 TFNMVSPNTK
+663 SFNMVSPTTK
-673 SADPRLAKT
+673 SADPQLAKK
-682 ISSFKRQKGVLGQVS
+682 IESFQRRKNILGLMSPSSTVLGFNK
-697 TSGMG
+697 
-702 GIGMS
+702 
-707 MSDILLRDINYPNA
+707 SDVLLRDINYPNA
-721 NSGANE
+721 RIGANE

-739 AGLIYQYQKGR
+739 GGLIYQYEYGR
-750 VDKNSRVGSAV
+750 IDKNSRVGKAV
-761 GDLIALQKQAKK
+761 GDLITLQRQAKK
-773 YFYDV
+773 YFNGVMNGTIVVD
-778 IDGKITVPQRTKE
+778 PRAKE
-791 IIQGLTN
+791 TISSLQE

-813 TDWRMQHLLK
+813 TDWRMQFLLK

-833 TAFIRAIGKMLGL
+833 TAFIRSIGKMLGL

-863 VMPVSPAKQK
+863 VIPESPAKQL
-873 RNASLIRFGE
+873 RNARLTMYGE
-883 TATAPTLPSQ
+883 TTAAPTLPSE
-893 EGVETLTTPEDR
+893 EGGETLITQEEPGVGVTGFGEEAAPTTPD
-905 DVKAESLGL
+905 
-914 VKKKAGLE
+914 
-922 TIYVEPS
+922 
-929 GTRIAVM
+929 
-936 EDSKYA
+936 
-942 PRQNSIT
+942 
-949 DFVVPEGARGKGEG
+949 
-963 GRILDKVL
+963 
-971 SIYAP
+971 
-976 ETISAAASSE
+976 
-986 PSVRAFYK
+986 
-994 RGFRPASEPNGSL
+994 
-1007 QDALR
+1007 
-1012 IMREDSSVTLVVPL
+1012 
-1026 QPEEE
+1026 
-1031 PSVGATGIGEEQPR
+1031 
-1045 KQASAEWSDKRIKDY
+1045 
-1060 LREYGYSMDGSK
+1060 
-1072 TKGLAVSMTPD
+1072 
-1083 EFLDLTTTD
+1083 
-1092 QKHKAEI
+1092 
-1099 VKEAGN
+1099 
-1105 LDLERLRREPTPI
+1105 
-1118 FLSVEET
+1118 
-1125 PNGLQVI
+1125 
-1132 GHEGR
+1132 
-1137 HRMAALKAAG
+1137 
-1147 ITDAPV
+1147 
-1153 VLGFYKGEQ
+1153 
-1162 RQPQDLVKLYPE
+1162 
-1174 DFGQGRNNRKMQFAF
+1174 
-1189 NAIPISYDYADKLPG
+1189 
-1204 LMSEYGSVQINYQ
+1204 
-1217 TVGDTQAVTDAA
+1217 DTQASTDAA
-1229 VSEIVNSSR
+1229 VAEIVNSSR
-1238 EDGDK
+1238 EEGDK
-1243 VISDSAEPIKQINE
+1243 IISDAAEPNKKINE
-1257 ARLDLQSEGQ
+1257 DRLDLQMDGEP
-1267 SVPKFSAK
+1267 VAKFSAK
-1275 ALAKQGQVMP
+1275 ALAKQGQVLP

-1293 ISNIGMLGSFT
+1293 VSNIGMLGSFT

-1319 FDNMNDKLAY
+1319 FDNMNDKLAF

-1337 EKLFA
+1337 EKLFGD
-1342 EITRMPQE
+1342 ITRMSQE

-1356 QVMEYLRLSATPIKE
+1356 QVMEYLRLSATPLTE
-1371 KPDQFSITTEKL
+1371 KPDEFSITTKKV
-1383 FRDNKYVAPALS
+1383 FRDNKYLAPALS
-1395 KPGDTLKLS
+1395 NPGDTLKLN
-1404 KEETAILYQIRD
+1404 KEETEILYRIRD

-1499 EKTELAAFYMLD
+1499 EKTDLAAFYMLD

-1530 NAFKKRLAEIKKQY
+1530 NAFKKRLAEIKKKY

-1574 KLVSLMNANSGKSIK
+1574 RLVSLMNANSGKSIK
-1589 DYFDSTM
+1589 DYFDNTM

-1629 EILMKQIASNFMKQ
+1629 EVLMKQIASNFMKQ

-1663 IVASTISHRRYQ
+1663 IVATTISHRRYQ
-1675 PEYSKAKDEMVRNHA
+1675 SEYSKAKDDMVRNHA

-1701 WDKSADTP
+1701 WDQSADTP

-1745 PQMYVMSGAAAR
+1745 PQMYVMSSGAAR

-1787 LSPDEREALNWAYKT
+1787 LNPDEREALNWAYKT
-1802 GTVRAQINPELMGMD
+1802 GTVRAQMNPELMGMD
-1817 VGLLKTKGGK
+1817 AGLLKTKGGK
-1827 IGEAMKRYFDI
+1827 IGETMKRYFDI
-1838 GASVVSVTEEMNKV
+1838 GASVVSMTEEMNKV

-1860 YAKEPKALA
+1860 YAQDPKALA

-1874 FANNERAKAIMEAGS
+1874 FANNERAKAIMDAGS
-1889 DPRAVAAF
+1889 DPRSVAAF

-1927 YPLQMAFLM
+1927 YPLQLAFLM

-2002 LFGEGPEAQRNAE
+2002 LFGEGEDAQRNAE

-2039 LPELNNPIT
+2039 LPEMSNPIT

-2071 IGAYTALLSPV
+2071 IGAYTALLSPI
-2082 MGKGVTDVMKGLVV
+2082 MGKGATDVMKGLVV
-2096 FPQEGYRTQFGSNIK
+2096 FPNEGYRTQFGSNIK
-2111 SPDDI
+2111 SPEDI

-2121 FARVLGFQSAD
+2121 FARTLGFQSAD

-2144 EINTGTAD
+2144 EINTSTAG

-2181 KLRAEFEDEIQ
+2181 KLRAEFENEIQ
-2192 VISEQFQKDIESGN
+2192 GISEQFQKDIEGGN
-2206 LANGVKPP
+2206 LADGVKPP
-2214 SSQAL
+2214 SNQAL

-2230 TRINNYGKL
+2230 TRISNYGKL

-2257 DFPDLMEEEE
+2257 DFPDLMDEEEDE
-2267 EEEGGVETAFPE
+2267 DEEGGDETAFPQ

>member
-1 MGKYRVQ
+1 
-8 GPDGRVYVVEA
+8 
-19 PDGASQQQILAF
+19 
-31 AETNIG
+31 
-37 LAPPTPVA
+37 
-45 APKPKANIND
+45 
-55 TNFLKDTAASVIS
+55 
-68 GVGQLLELPSQVY
+68 
-81 GLATGDFKTA
+81 
-91 IGDMAHS
+91 
-98 VTQYG
+98 
-103 EDMKSPGLKARAE
+103 
-116 AAQARIDKA
+116 
-125 DKEGFFSGLGTG
+125 
-137 ISEYLS
+137 
-143 DPRLLASGVAETI
+143 
-156 PSLFGTAGAG
+156 
-166 ALVSTGAKKIL
+166 
-177 GRELAEQAAKRAAQ
+177 
-191 TAAAAEAGAVAKIGQ
+191 
-206 TAAERAVQRA
+206 
-216 AMTGGVGFGAVQQG
+216 VQQG

-247 VWSQNPEFMGRVQA
+247 VWSQNPEFLARVQA

-274 SVARQTAA
+274 SVARQSAV

-295 PATFEKAVLGKS
+295 PATFEKAVLSKS
-307 LSGSGFL
+307 LSGSGLL
-314 SRTGKGFLGEAAQ
+314 SRTGKGFAGEAAQ

-333 GGRVASNIAMRQ
+333 GGRLASNIAMQQ
-345 INPEQD
+345 INPEQAL
-351 ILEGV
+351 LEGV

-380 GAEPTSPLPPEAPP
+380 GAEPTSPLPPETQPP
-394 AAPVFIAP
+394 APVFIAP

-450 KGNQYFTDPAS
+450 NGGQYFTDPAS
-461 LEGIVSPAPVA
+461 LEGIVSAAPVA
-472 APPTGEAPPV
+472 APPA
-482 GEVPPVGGAPI
+482 GEVPPVGEVPI

-499 TPPAASPI
+499 TPPATSPI
-507 GISPGPTPPGK
+507 GTTPGPTPPGK

-531 VGTPPTGITPEPPP
+531 VGTPPTGKPFTTPP
-545 VGGTPPTDVG
+545 VGGTPPIDVTEPS
-555 VPTGATP
+555 PTTPVAEPGLATP
-562 PVEVPPA
+562 PVSVPPA
-569 AGTPPVA
+569 AGAAPVG
-576 ETPVPSAP
+576 AP
-584 PANEPGQQI
+584 PANEPGEQI
-593 PPAASDDAFTEEE
+593 PPEAADDVFTQDE
-606 GELART
+606 GEFART
-612 PNADLATALRGKN
+612 PNPVLAANLKGKN
-625 AVGAATYLADN
+625 PLGAAEYLKNN
-636 AKSPYLRSLNKNVAA
+636 AKSAYIRDINKNISG
-651 MMKTLQNMGYKF
+651 MMGALQKMGYKF
-663 TFNMVSPNTK
+663 TFNVVSPTTK
-673 SADPRLAKT
+673 VSDPQLSKT
-682 ISSFKRQKGVLGQVS
+682 IKTFKARKGILGQV
-697 TSGMG
+697 TTYPDAVGFNR
-702 GIGMS
+702 
-707 MSDILLRDINYPNA
+707 SDILLRDYGYPNA
-721 NSGANE
+721 QSGANE

-739 AGLIYQYQKGR
+739 AGLIDQYRRGR
-750 VDKNSRVGSAV
+750 IDKNSRVGKAI
-761 GDLIALQKQAKK
+761 GDMIVLQRQAKT
-773 YFYDV
+773 YFNGV
-778 IDGKITVPQRTKE
+778 MNGTIVASPKTKE
-791 IIQGLTN
+791 IISPLQFK
-798 TNAFQNEH
+798 NAFTNEH

-863 VMPVSPAKQK
+863 VIPESSAKQQ
-873 RNASLIRFGE
+873 RNASLIRVGE
-883 TATAPTLPSQ
+883 TAPAPTLPSE
-893 EGVETLTTPEDR
+893 EGIETLTTPE
-905 DVKAESLGL
+905 
-914 VKKKAGLE
+914 
-922 TIYVEPS
+922 EP
-929 GTRIAVM
+929 GV
-936 EDSKYA
+936 
-942 PRQNSIT
+942 
-949 DFVVPEGARGKGEG
+949 GATTFG
-963 GRILDKVL
+963 
-971 SIYAP
+971 
-976 ETISAAASSE
+976 
-986 PSVRAFYK
+986 
-994 RGFRPASEPNGSL
+994 
-1007 QDALR
+1007 
-1012 IMREDSSVTLVVPL
+1012 
-1026 QPEEE
+1026 EE
-1031 PSVGATGIGEEQPR
+1031 PSR

-1060 LREYGYSMDGSK
+1060 LREYGYSMDSSK

-1105 LDLERLRREPTPI
+1105 LDLERLRGEPTPI

-1162 RQPQDLVKLYPE
+1162 RKPQDLVKLYPE
-1174 DFGQGRNNRKMQFAF
+1174 DFGKGRNNRKMQFAF

-1229 VSEIVNSSR
+1229 VADIANSDR
-1238 EDGDK
+1238 ETGDK
-1243 VISDSAEPIKQINE
+1243 IISESAEPIKQINE

-1395 KPGDTLKLS
+1395 KPGDTLKLN
-1404 KEETAILYQIRD
+1404 KEETAILYRIRD

-1431 AVGYNGVYSLEG
+1431 AVGYDGVYSLEG

-1449 ETAKEISRRDSL
+1449 GTAKEISRRDSL

-1530 NAFKKRLAEIKKQY
+1530 NAFNKRLAEIKKKY

-1559 NMNEKLQLEDLGTLD
+1559 NIDDKLQLEDLGTLD

-1663 IVASTISHRRYQ
+1663 IVATTISHRRYQ

-1709 EHVLWRGARAVG
+1709 EHVVWRGARAVG

-1817 VGLLKTKGGK
+1817 AGLLKTKGGK
-1827 IGEAMKRYFDI
+1827 IGESMKRYFDI

-1860 YAKEPKALA
+1860 YAKDPKALA

-1889 DPRAVAAF
+1889 DPRDVAAF

-1936 YQNFSKMGPR
+1936 YQNFAKMGPR

-2002 LFGEGPEAQRNAE
+2002 LFGEGPDAQRNAE

-2116 TAGEQ
+2116 SAGEQ

-2144 EINTGTAD
+2144 EINTSTAG

-2181 KLRAEFEDEIQ
+2181 KLRAEFENEIQ

-2206 LANGVKPP
+2206 LADGVKPP

-2257 DFPDLMEEEE
+2257 DFPDLMDEEEEE
-2267 EEEGGVETAFPE
+2267 EEEGGIETAFPE

>member
-37 LAPPTPVA
+37 LAPPPRAA
-45 APKPKANIND
+45 APKPKADIND

-68 GVGQLLELPSQVY
+68 GVGQLLELPAQVY

-91 IGDMAHS
+91 IGDMASS
-98 VTQYG
+98 VTKYG

-116 AAQARIDKA
+116 AAQQRIDKA

-166 ALVSTGAKKIL
+166 AVVSTGAKKIL

-191 TAAAAEAGAVAKIGQ
+191 VAAAAETGAVAKIGQ

-216 AMTGGVGFGAVQQG
+216 ALTGGVGFGAVQQG

-282 AAGGVSAVTAGLL
+282 AAGGVSAVTAGVL
-295 PATFEKAVLGKS
+295 PGTFEKAVLGKS

-369 SGAGASAAFGG
+369 SGAGGAAAFGG
-380 GAEPTSPLPPEAPP
+380 GAEPTSPLPPETPP
-394 AAPVFIAP
+394 PAPVFVAP

-461 LEGIVSPAPVA
+461 LEGIVTAAPVA
-472 APPTGEAPPV
+472 APPVGEEPTVGEA
-482 GEVPPVGGAPI
+482 PPVGGAPI
-493 TSPPVE
+493 TSPPAE

-507 GISPGPTPPGK
+507 GISPGTTPPGK

-555 VPTGATP
+555 APTGAAPPVGVPPSGTVPPTP
-562 PVEVPPA
+562 PAGAGPA
-569 AGTPPVA
+569 AAPTAPPV
-576 ETPVPSAP
+576 S
-584 PANEPGQQI
+584 EPGEQI
-593 PPAASDDAFTEEE
+593 PPAAADDAFTQEE

-612 PNADLATALRGKN
+612 PNADLANALRGKN
-625 AVGAATYLADN
+625 AVGAATYMADN
-636 AKSPYLRSLNKNVAA
+636 AKSAYIRGLNKNVAS
-651 MMKTLQNMGYKF
+651 MMKTLQNMGYRF
-663 TFNMVSPNTK
+663 SFNMVSPTTK
-673 SADPRLAKT
+673 SADPQLAKK
-682 ISSFKRQKGVLGQVS
+682 ISGFKRDKNSLGMVS

-702 GIGMS
+702 GIGFNN
-707 MSDILLRDINYPNA
+707 SDIFLRDINYPNA

-727 ATATHEFIHAVT
+727 VTATHEFIHAVSS
-739 AGLIYQYQKGR
+739 GLIAQYQKGR
-750 VDKNSRVGSAV
+750 IDKNSRVGKAL
-761 GDLIALQKQAKK
+761 GDLIDLQRQTKK
-773 YFYDV
+773 YFNGVMNGTIVVDP
-778 IDGKITVPQRTKE
+778 KTKE
-791 IIQGLTN
+791 TIASLGN

-813 TDWRMQHLLK
+813 TDWRMQFLLK

-863 VMPVSPAKQK
+863 VIPVTPAKQS
-873 RNASLIRFGE
+873 RNARLTMYGE
-883 TATAPTLPSQ
+883 TTAAPTLPSQ
-893 EGVETLTTPEDR
+893 EGVETLTTPEEQDAT
-905 DVKAESLGL
+905 AESLGL

-963 GRILDKVL
+963 SRILDKVL

-994 RGFRPASEPNGSL
+994 RGFRPASEPNASL

-1026 QPEEE
+1026 QPEE
-1031 PSVGATGIGEEQPR
+1031 PGVAATGFGEERANMPKLDMGQR
-1045 KQASAEWSDKRIKDY
+1045 GLMTNYKRHVEMVPVSWLSELKGNK
-1060 LREYGYSMDGSK
+1060 LRY
-1072 TKGLAVSMTPD
+1072 
-1083 EFLDLTTTD
+1083 TD
-1092 QKHKAEI
+1092 DRMEALMADIAKNGINNPLI
-1099 VKEAGN
+1099 V
-1105 LDLERLRREPTPI
+1105 D
-1118 FLSVEET
+1118 V
-1125 PNGLQVI
+1125 
-1132 GHEGR
+1132 
-1137 HRMAALKAAG
+1137 
-1147 ITDAPV
+1147 
-1153 VLGFYKGEQ
+1153 
-1162 RQPQDLVKLYPE
+1162 
-1174 DFGQGRNNRKMQFAF
+1174 GRNNER
-1189 NAIPISYDYADKLPG
+1189 AILGEGNHRLEAAKRLGYTHVPVRVH
-1204 LMSEYGSVQINYQ
+1204 VQN
-1217 TVGDTQAVTDAA
+1217 TVGEDVPGSQRIDIIQPEERYSSVDTKPSKVFASLADAA
-1229 VSEIVNSSR
+1229 LPIDTAEQVDSGLEVITNSSR
-1238 EDGDK
+1238 EEGDK
-1243 VISDSAEPIKQINE
+1243 VISDAAEPIKQINE
-1257 ARLDLQSEGQ
+1257 ARLDLQMEGQ

-1275 ALAKQGQVMP
+1275 ALAKQGQVLP
-1285 PTSPSVDA
+1285 VTSPSVDA
-1293 ISNIGMLGSFT
+1293 ISNIGMLGSLT

-1319 FDNMNDKLAY
+1319 FDNMNDKLAF

-1337 EKLFA
+1337 EKLFG

-1371 KPDQFSITTEKL
+1371 KPDQFSIKTEKL

-1416 YLDETYTLNAQSILQ
+1416 YLNETYTLNAQSILQ

-1499 EKTELAAFYMLD
+1499 EKTDLAAFYMLD

-1530 NAFKKRLAEIKKQY
+1530 NAFNKRLAEIKKKY

-1559 NMNEKLQLEDLGTLD
+1559 NINDKLQLEDLGTLD

-1607 YSKAYAEKLAKGYIS
+1607 YSKAYAEQLAKGYIS

-1629 EILMKQIASNFMKQ
+1629 EVLMKQIASNFMKQ
-1643 SQNIPG
+1643 SQNVPG

-1874 FANNERAKAIMEAGS
+1874 FADNERAKAIMEAGS

-2144 EINTGTAD
+2144 EINTATAG

-2181 KLRAEFEDEIQ
+2181 KLRAEFENEIQ
-2192 VISEQFQKDIESGN
+2192 VISEQFQKDIEGGN
-2206 LANGVKPP
+2206 LADGVKPP

-2257 DFPDLMEEEE
+2257 DFPDLMDEEDEE
-2267 EEEGGVETAFPE
+2267 EEEGGFDAAFPE

>member
-1 MGKYRVQ
+1 MGTLADFRRKYPQYNNVGDVQ
-8 GPDGRVYVVEA
+8 
-19 PDGASQQQILAF
+19 LAN
-31 AETNIG
+31 ALREKYYADVPADQYYKQIG
-37 LAPPTPVA
+37 LPVPQ
-45 APKPKANIND
+45 APKPKADIND

-68 GVGQLLELPSQVY
+68 GVGQLLELPAQVY

-91 IGDMAHS
+91 IGDMASS
-98 VTQYG
+98 VTKYG

-116 AAQARIDKA
+116 QAQARIDKA

-166 ALVSTGAKKIL
+166 AVVSTGAKKIL
-177 GRELAEQAAKRAAQ
+177 GRELAEQAAKRATLAATP
-191 TAAAAEAGAVAKIGQ
+191 TAAGTTINLGA

-216 AMTGGVGFGAVQQG
+216 ALTGGVGFGAVQQG

-274 SVARQTAA
+274 NVARQSAI
-282 AAGGVSAVTAGLL
+282 AAGGVSAVTAGVL
-295 PATFEKAVLGKS
+295 PGTFEKAVLGKS
-307 LSGSGFL
+307 LSGSGLL

-333 GGRVASNIAMRQ
+333 GGRLASNVAMRQ
-345 INPEQD
+345 INPEQAL
-351 ILEGV
+351 LEGV

-369 SGAGASAAFGG
+369 SGAGGAAAFGG
-380 GAEPTSPLPPEAPP
+380 GAEPTSPLPPETQPP
-394 AAPVFIAP
+394 APVFKAP

-421 DVTVDEDGT
+421 DVTVDDNGT

-450 KGNQYFTDPAS
+450 KGDQYFTDPAS
-461 LEGIVSPAPVA
+461 LEGIVSAAPVA
-472 APPTGEAPPV
+472 AAPVGEAPI
-482 GEVPPVGGAPI
+482 E
-493 TSPPVE
+493 SPPVE
-499 TPPAASPI
+499 KPPAASPI
-507 GISPGPTPPGK
+507 GEPPVPTLPGETPIAGAPPVEAPPVEMPPAGVVPAPAPVGGSPPIDVTDVGVPVGVAPPVEVPPAGVAPI
-518 APPVGAAPVEAPP
+518 APPVGAA
-531 VGTPPTGITPEPPP
+531 
-545 VGGTPPTDVG
+545 
-555 VPTGATP
+555 P

-569 AGTPPVA
+569 AGTPPVTG
-576 ETPVPSAP
+576 TPAPSAP
-584 PANEPGQQI
+584 PANEPGEQI
-593 PPAASDDAFTEEE
+593 PRTAADDAFTQEE

-612 PNADLATALRGKN
+612 PNADLANALRGKN
-625 AVGAATYLADN
+625 AVGAATYMADN
-636 AKSPYLRSLNKNVAA
+636 AKSAYIRGLNKNIAS
-651 MMKTLQNMGYKF
+651 MMTTLQKMGYKF

-813 TDWRMQHLLK
+813 TDWRMQFLLK

-833 TAFIRAIGKMLGL
+833 TAFIRTIGKMLGL

-883 TATAPTLPSQ
+883 TTTAPTLPSQ
-893 EGVETLTTPEDR
+893 EGAETVITPE
-905 DVKAESLGL
+905 
-914 VKKKAGLE
+914 
-922 TIYVEPS
+922 EP
-929 GTRIAVM
+929 G
-936 EDSKYA
+936 
-942 PRQNSIT
+942 
-949 DFVVPEGARGKGEG
+949 
-963 GRILDKVL
+963 
-971 SIYAP
+971 
-976 ETISAAASSE
+976 
-986 PSVRAFYK
+986 
-994 RGFRPASEPNGSL
+994 
-1007 QDALR
+1007 
-1012 IMREDSSVTLVVPL
+1012 
-1026 QPEEE
+1026 
-1031 PSVGATGIGEEQPR
+1031 VGATGIGEEQPR

-1060 LREYGYSMDGSK
+1060 LREYGYSMDSSK

-1099 VKEAGN
+1099 IKEAGN

-1189 NAIPISYDYADKLPG
+1189 NAIPISYDYANKLPG

-1229 VSEIVNSSR
+1229 VADIANSSR
-1238 EDGDK
+1238 EEGDK
-1243 VISDSAEPIKQINE
+1243 VISDAGEPIKKINE
-1257 ARLDLQSEGQ
+1257 TRLDLQSEGQ

-1319 FDNMNDKLAY
+1319 FDNMNDKLAF

-1499 EKTELAAFYMLD
+1499 EKTDLAAFYMLD

-1559 NMNEKLQLEDLGTLD
+1559 NMNDKLQIEDLGTLD

-1589 DYFDSTM
+1589 DYFDNTM

-1607 YSKAYAEKLAKGYIS
+1607 YSKAYAEQLAKGYIS

-1629 EILMKQIASNFMKQ
+1629 EVLMKQIASNFMKQ

-1663 IVASTISHRRYQ
+1663 IVATTISHRRYQ

-1721 FYNAMW
+1721 FYNSMW

-1817 VGLLKTKGGK
+1817 AGLLKTKGGK
-1827 IGEAMKRYFDI
+1827 IGESMKRYFDI

-1874 FANNERAKAIMEAGS
+1874 FADNERAKAIMEAGS

-1936 YQNFSKMGPR
+1936 YQNFAKMGPR

-2082 MGKGVTDVMKGLVV
+2082 MGKGMTDVMKGLVV

-2121 FARVLGFQSAD
+2121 FARTLGFQSAD

-2144 EINTGTAD
+2144 EINTATAG

-2181 KLRAEFEDEIQ
+2181 KLRAEFESEIQ
-2192 VISEQFQKDIESGN
+2192 GITEQFQKDIESGN
-2206 LANGVKPP
+2206 LADGVKPP

-2257 DFPDLMEEEE
+2257 DFPDLMDEEEEDEE
-2267 EEEGGVETAFPE
+2267 EEEGGIETAFPE

>member
-1 MGKYRVQ
+1 MGTLADFRRKYPQYNNV
-8 GPDGRVYVVEA
+8 GDVK
-19 PDGASQQQILAF
+19 LAN
-31 AETNIG
+31 ALREKYYADVPVAQYYKQIG
-37 LAPPTPVA
+37 LPAPQ

-68 GVGQLLELPSQVY
+68 GVGQLLELPAQVY

-91 IGDMAHS
+91 IGDMASS
-98 VTQYG
+98 VTKYG

-116 AAQARIDKA
+116 AAQERIDKA
-125 DKEGFFSGLGTG
+125 DKEGFFSGLGAG
-137 ISEYLS
+137 ITEYLS

-166 ALVSTGAKKIL
+166 ALASTGAKKIL
-177 GRELAEQAAKRAAQ
+177 GRELAEQAAERAAK
-191 TAAAAEAGAVAKIGQ
+191 TAVAAEAGTTLKIGA
-206 TAAERAVQRA
+206 TAAERAVQRSA
-216 AMTGGVGFGAVQQG
+216 LTGGVGFGATQQG

-247 VWSQNPEFMGRVQA
+247 VWLQNPEFTGRVQA

-274 SVARQTAA
+274 SVARQSAI
-282 AAGGVSAVTAGLL
+282 AAGGVSAVTAGVL
-295 PATFEKAVLGKS
+295 PGTFEKAVLGKS
-307 LSGSGFL
+307 LSGSGLL
-314 SRTGKGFLGEAAQ
+314 SRTGKGFAGEAVQ

-333 GGRVASNIAMRQ
+333 GGRLASNIAMQQ
-345 INPEQD
+345 INPEQAL
-351 ILEGV
+351 LEGV

-380 GAEPTSPLPPEAPP
+380 GAEPTSPLPPETPP
-394 AAPVFIAP
+394 AAPVFKAP

-450 KGNQYFTDPAS
+450 KGGQYFTDPAS
-461 LEGIVSPAPVA
+461 LEGIVSAAPVESPPVEAPPA
-472 APPTGEAPPV
+472 APPIGETPGQAPPGV
-482 GEVPPVGGAPI
+482 VPVTG
-493 TSPPVE
+493 TPPVE
-499 TPPAASPI
+499 TPPVEMPPA
-507 GISPGPTPPGK
+507 GVVPTPAPVGGSIPIDVTEPSPTSPVAEPGLATPPFS
-518 APPVGAAPVEAPP
+518 APPAGAAPVGAPP
-531 VGTPPTGITPEPPP
+531 AGTVPTPP
-545 VGGTPPTDVG
+545 
-555 VPTGATP
+555 
-562 PVEVPPA
+562 
-569 AGTPPVA
+569 AGT
-576 ETPVPSAP
+576 TPAAP
-584 PANEPGQQI
+584 PANEPGEQI
-593 PPAASDDAFTEEE
+593 PPEAADDVFTQDE
-606 GELART
+606 GEFART
-612 PNADLATALRGKN
+612 PNPVLAANLKGKN
-625 AVGAATYLADN
+625 PLGAVEYLKNN
-636 AKSPYLRSLNKNVAA
+636 AKSAYIRNINKNISG
-651 MMKTLQNMGYKF
+651 MMGALQKMGYKF
-663 TFNMVSPNTK
+663 SFNIVSPTTK
-673 SADPRLAKT
+673 VSDPELSKT
-682 ISSFKRQKGVLGQVS
+682 IKRFKASKGVLGQV
-697 TSGMG
+697 TTYPDAVGFNR
-702 GIGMS
+702 
-707 MSDILLRDINYPNA
+707 SDILLRDYGYPNA
-721 NSGANE
+721 QSGANE

-739 AGLIYQYQKGR
+739 AGLIDQYRRGR
-750 VDKNSRVGSAV
+750 IAKNSRVGNAI
-761 GDLIALQKQAKK
+761 GDMIALQKQAKT
-773 YFYDV
+773 YFNGV
-778 IDGKITVPQRTKE
+778 MNGSIVASSKTKE
-791 IIQGLTN
+791 IISPLQFK
-798 TNAFQNEH
+798 NAFTNEH

-833 TAFIRAIGKMLGL
+833 TAFIRAIGKMLGF
-846 SEKDTNG
+846 SDKDTNG

-863 VMPVSPAKQK
+863 VIPESAAKQQ
-873 RNASLIRFGE
+873 RNASLVRVGE
-883 TATAPTLPSQ
+883 TTAAPTFPSE
-893 EGVETLTTPEDR
+893 EGAETVITQEDR
-905 DVKAESLGL
+905 DAKAESLGL

-963 GRILDKVL
+963 SRILDKVL

-994 RGFRPASEPNGSL
+994 RGFRPASEPSGSL

-1026 QPEEE
+1026 QPEE
-1031 PSVGATGIGEEQPR
+1031 PGVAATSFGEEAAPVMAEET
-1045 KQASAEWSDKRIKDY
+1045 QAATDE
-1060 LREYGYSMDGSK
+1060 
-1072 TKGLAVSMTPD
+1072 AVS
-1083 EFLDLTTTD
+1083 
-1092 QKHKAEI
+1092 K
-1099 VKEAGN
+1099 
-1105 LDLERLRREPTPI
+1105 
-1118 FLSVEET
+1118 
-1125 PNGLQVI
+1125 
-1132 GHEGR
+1132 
-1137 HRMAALKAAG
+1137 
-1147 ITDAPV
+1147 
-1153 VLGFYKGEQ
+1153 
-1162 RQPQDLVKLYPE
+1162 
-1174 DFGQGRNNRKMQFAF
+1174 
-1189 NAIPISYDYADKLPG
+1189 
-1204 LMSEYGSVQINYQ
+1204 
-1217 TVGDTQAVTDAA
+1217 
-1229 VSEIVNSSR
+1229 IVNSSR
-1238 EDGDK
+1238 EEGDK
-1243 VISDSAEPIKQINE
+1243 VIADAAEPTNKVNE

-1285 PTSPSVDA
+1285 PTPPSVDA
-1293 ISNIGMLGSFT
+1293 ISNIGMIGSFLT
-1304 PASALARVNKYFRAM
+1304 PASALARVNKYFRVM
-1319 FDNMNDKLAY
+1319 FDNMNDKLAF

-1337 EKLFA
+1337 EKLFG

-1371 KPDQFSITTEKL
+1371 KPDQFSIKTEKL
-1383 FRDNKYVAPALS
+1383 FRDDKYVAPALS
-1395 KPGDTLKLS
+1395 KPGDTLKLN

-1443 IQSLPA
+1443 IQSLPTD
-1449 ETAKEISRRDSL
+1449 TAKEISRRDSL

-1481 DGDVRVIVKQKT
+1481 DGDVRVIVKQKVT
-1493 TDANGK
+1493 GADGK
-1499 EKTELAAFYMLD
+1499 EKTDLAAFYMLN
-1511 SNQWLREIVGPNLG
+1511 SNQWLREIVGPSLG

-1530 NAFKKRLAEIKKQY
+1530 NAFNKRLAEIKKKY

-1559 NMNEKLQLEDLGTLD
+1559 NINDKLQLEDLGTLD

-1589 DYFDSTM
+1589 DYFDNTM

-1629 EILMKQIASNFMKQ
+1629 DILMKQIAANFMKQ

-1649 YDTNLIDKLFDYNR
+1649 YDTNLIDNLFDYNR
-1663 IVASTISHRRYQ
+1663 IVATTISHRRYQ
-1675 PEYSKAKDEMVRNHA
+1675 SDYSKAKDEMVRNHA

-1701 WDKSADTP
+1701 WDQSADTP
-1709 EHVLWRGARAVG
+1709 EHVIWRGARAVG

-1745 PQMYVMSGAAAR
+1745 PQMYVMSKGASK

-1787 LSPDEREALNWAYKT
+1787 LSPDDREALNWAYKT
-1802 GTVRAQINPELMGMD
+1802 GTVRAQINPDLMGMNA
-1817 VGLLKTKGGK
+1817 GLLKTKGGK
-1827 IGEAMKRYFDI
+1827 IGESMKRYFDI
-1838 GASVVSVTEEMNKV
+1838 GASVVSMTEEMNKV
-1852 AAFMTAYK
+1852 AAFLTAYK
-1860 YAKEPKALA
+1860 YAQDPKALS

-1908 IEKPPILRGAGGVA
+1908 IENAPIMRGVGGVA

-1936 YQNFSKMGPR
+1936 YQNFAKMGPR

-1977 FEWLTEKITGKK
+1977 FEWLTEKVTGKK
-1989 RDFRLETQQMLVD
+1989 RDFRAETQQMLVD
-2002 LFGEGPEAQRNAE
+2002 LFGDGPEAQRNAE
-2015 ALLYGPFRSLLGLNI
+2015 ALLYGPFRALLGLNI

-2055 TLGKIEE
+2055 TLGKFEE

-2096 FPQEGYRTQFGSNIK
+2096 FPNEGYRTQFGSNIK
-2111 SPDDI
+2111 SPDEI
-2116 TAGEQ
+2116 TAGMQ
-2121 FARVLGFQSAD
+2121 FARTLGIQSAD
-2132 IARLVRAKRAGE
+2132 IARAVRAKRVGE
-2144 EINTGTAD
+2144 EINTSTANA
-2152 KERNNTRRLGKLMA
+2152 ERNNTRRLGKMLA
-2166 DAIRLEQKGDLAGAD
+2166 DAIRLERKGDIAAAD
-2181 KLRAEFEDEIQ
+2181 KLREEFQ
-2192 VISEQFQKDIESGN
+2192 SEVQGITERFQKDIESGN
-2206 LANGVKPP
+2206 MADGVKPP
-2214 SSQAL
+2214 SSEAL
-2219 REAVMFDLYPE
+2219 REAVMFDLFPE
-2230 TRINNYGKL
+2230 TRINNYGKF
-2239 KRAAILDARRDL
+2239 KREAAREARDVI

-2257 DFPDLMEEEE
+2257 DFPDLMEDEEE
-2267 EEEGGVETAFPE
+2267 EEEGGTEPAFPE

>member
-8 GPDGRVYVVEA
+8 GPDGRVYVIEA

-37 LAPPTPVA
+37 LAPPPTAA

-68 GVGQLLELPSQVY
+68 GVGQLLELPAQVY

-91 IGDMAHS
+91 IGDMASS
-98 VTQYG
+98 VTKYG

-116 AAQARIDKA
+116 AAQERIDKA
-125 DKEGFFSGLGTG
+125 DKEGFFSGLGAG
-137 ISEYLS
+137 ITEYLS

-166 ALVSTGAKKIL
+166 ALASTGAKKIL
-177 GRELAEQAAKRAAQ
+177 GRELAEQAAKRATLAATP
-191 TAAAAEAGAVAKIGQ
+191 TAAGTTINLGA
-206 TAAERAVQRA
+206 TAAERAVQRSA
-216 AMTGGVGFGAVQQG
+216 LTGGVGFGAVQQG

-247 VWSQNPEFMGRVQA
+247 VWLQNPEFTGRVQA

-274 SVARQTAA
+274 SVARQSAI
-282 AAGGVSAVTAGLL
+282 AAGGVSGLTAGVL
-295 PATFEKAVLGKS
+295 PGTFEKAVLGKS
-307 LSGSGFL
+307 LSGSGLL
-314 SRTGKGFLGEAAQ
+314 SRTGKGFAGEAVQ

-333 GGRVASNIAMRQ
+333 GGRLASNIAMQQ
-345 INPEQD
+345 INPEQAL
-351 ILEGV
+351 LEGV

-380 GAEPTSPLPPEAPP
+380 GAEPTSPLPPETPP
-394 AAPVFIAP
+394 AGPVFKAP

-450 KGNQYFTDPAS
+450 KGDQYYTDPAS
-461 LEGIVSPAPVA
+461 LEGIVSAAPVESPPVEAPPA
-472 APPTGEAPPV
+472 APPIGETPGQAPPGV
-482 GEVPPVGGAPI
+482 APVTG
-493 TSPPVE
+493 TPPVE
-499 TPPAASPI
+499 TPPVEMPPA
-507 GISPGPTPPGK
+507 GVVPTP
-518 APPVGAAPVEAPP
+518 A
-531 VGTPPTGITPEPPP
+531 P
-545 VGGTPPTDVG
+545 VGGSIPIDVTDVG
-555 VPTGATP
+555 APTGVAP
-562 PVEVPPA
+562 PGEVPPA
-569 AGTPPVA
+569 GAVPVG
-576 ETPVPSAP
+576 AP
-584 PANEPGQQI
+584 PAGPAPTATPTGAAPTAPPTNEPGEQI
-593 PPAASDDAFTEEE
+593 PPSAANDVFTEEE

-612 PNADLATALRGKN
+612 PNNDIANALRGKN

-636 AKSPYLRSLNKNVAA
+636 AKSPYIRNVNKNVAA

-663 TFNMVSPNTK
+663 TFNMVSPTTK
-673 SADPRLAKT
+673 SGDPRLAKT
-682 ISSFKRQKGVLGQVS
+682 ISNFKKQKGVLGQVS

-750 VDKNSRVGSAV
+750 IDKSSRVGSAV
-761 GDLIALQKQAKK
+761 GDLITLQKQAKK

-846 SEKDTNG
+846 SDKDTNG

-893 EGVETLTTPEDR
+893 EGAETVITQEDR
-905 DVKAESLGL
+905 DAKAESLGL

-963 GRILDKVL
+963 SRILDKVL

-994 RGFRPASEPNGSL
+994 RGFRPASEPSGSL

-1026 QPEEE
+1026 QPEE
-1031 PSVGATGIGEEQPR
+1031 PGVAATSFGEE
-1045 KQASAEWSDKRIKDY
+1045 
-1060 LREYGYSMDGSK
+1060 
-1072 TKGLAVSMTPD
+1072 V
-1083 EFLDLTTTD
+1083 
-1092 QKHKAEI
+1092 
-1099 VKEAGN
+1099 
-1105 LDLERLRREPTPI
+1105 
-1118 FLSVEET
+1118 
-1125 PNGLQVI
+1125 
-1132 GHEGR
+1132 
-1137 HRMAALKAAG
+1137 
-1147 ITDAPV
+1147 APV
-1153 VLGFYKGEQ
+1153 VT
-1162 RQPQDLVKLYPE
+1162 D
-1174 DFGQGRNNRKMQFAF
+1174 
-1189 NAIPISYDYADKLPG
+1189 
-1204 LMSEYGSVQINYQ
+1204 
-1217 TVGDTQAVTDAA
+1217 DTQAATDEA
-1229 VSEIVNSSR
+1229 VSKIVNSSR
-1238 EDGDK
+1238 EEGDK
-1243 VISDSAEPIKQINE
+1243 VIADAAEPTNKVNE

-1293 ISNIGMLGSFT
+1293 ISNIGMIGSFLT
-1304 PASALARVNKYFRAM
+1304 PASALARVNKYFRVM
-1319 FDNMNDKLAY
+1319 FDNMNDKLAF

-1337 EKLFA
+1337 EKLFG

-1371 KPDQFSITTEKL
+1371 KPDQFSIKTEKL

-1416 YLDETYTLNAQSILQ
+1416 YLNETYTLNAQSILQ

-1449 ETAKEISRRDSL
+1449 DTAKEISRRDSL

-1493 TDANGK
+1493 TDASGK
-1499 EKTELAAFYMLD
+1499 EKTDLAAFYMLN
-1511 SNQWLREIVGPNLG
+1511 SNQWLREIVGPSLG

-1530 NAFKKRLAEIKKQY
+1530 NAFNKRLAEIKKKY

-1559 NMNEKLQLEDLGTLD
+1559 NINDKLQLEDLGTLD

-1589 DYFDSTM
+1589 DYFDNTM

-1629 EILMKQIASNFMKQ
+1629 DILMKQIAANFMKQ

-1649 YDTNLIDKLFDYNR
+1649 YDTNLIDNLFDYNR
-1663 IVASTISHRRYQ
+1663 IVATTISHRRYQ
-1675 PEYSKAKDEMVRNHA
+1675 SDYSKAKDEMVRNHA

-1701 WDKSADTP
+1701 WDQSADTP
-1709 EHVLWRGARAVG
+1709 EHVIWRGARAVG

-1745 PQMYVMSGAAAR
+1745 PQMYVMSKGASK

-1787 LSPDEREALNWAYKT
+1787 LSPDDREALNWAYKT
-1802 GTVRAQINPELMGMD
+1802 GTVRAQINPDLMGMNA
-1817 VGLLKTKGGK
+1817 GLLKTKGGK
-1827 IGEAMKRYFDI
+1827 IGESMKRYFDI
-1838 GASVVSVTEEMNKV
+1838 GASVVSMTEEMNKV
-1852 AAFMTAYK
+1852 AAFLTAYK
-1860 YAKEPKALA
+1860 YAQDPKALS

-1908 IEKPPILRGAGGVA
+1908 IENAPIMRGAGGVA

-1936 YQNFSKMGPR
+1936 YQNFAKMGPR

-1989 RDFRLETQQMLVD
+1989 RDFRAETQQMLVD

-2055 TLGKIEE
+2055 TLGKFEE

-2071 IGAYTALLSPV
+2071 IGAYTALLSPI

-2096 FPQEGYRTQFGSNIK
+2096 FPNEGYRTQFGSNIK
-2111 SPDDI
+2111 SPDEI
-2116 TAGEQ
+2116 TAGMQ
-2121 FARVLGFQSAD
+2121 FARTLGIQSAD
-2132 IARLVRAKRAGE
+2132 IARAVRAKRVGE
-2144 EINTGTAD
+2144 EINTSTANA
-2152 KERNNTRRLGKLMA
+2152 ERNNTRRLGKMLA
-2166 DAIRLEQKGDLAGAD
+2166 DAIRLERKGDIATAD
-2181 KLRAEFEDEIQ
+2181 KLREEFQ
-2192 VISEQFQKDIESGN
+2192 SEVQGITERFQKDIESGN
-2206 LANGVKPP
+2206 MEDGVKPP
-2214 SSQAL
+2214 SSEAL

-2230 TRINNYGKL
+2230 TRINNYGKF
-2239 KRAAILDARRDL
+2239 KRAAILDSRRDI

-2257 DFPDLMEEEE
+2257 DFPDLMEDEEE
-2267 EEEGGVETAFPE
+2267 EEEGGTEPAFPE

>member
-37 LAPPTPVA
+37 LAPPPRAA
-45 APKPKANIND
+45 APKPKADIND

-91 IGDMAHS
+91 IGDMASS
-98 VTQYG
+98 VTKYG

-116 AAQARIDKA
+116 AAQERIDKA

-156 PSLFGTAGAG
+156 PSLFGTAGTG

-177 GRELAEQAAKRAAQ
+177 GRELAEQAAKRAALAATP
-191 TAAAAEAGAVAKIGQ
+191 TAAGTTINLGA

-216 AMTGGVGFGAVQQG
+216 AITGGVGFGAVQQG

-247 VWSQNPEFMGRVQA
+247 VWLQNPEFTGRVQA

-274 SVARQTAA
+274 SVARQSAI
-282 AAGGVSAVTAGLL
+282 AAGGVSAVTAGVL
-295 PATFEKAVLGKS
+295 PGTFEKAVLGKS
-307 LSGSGFL
+307 MSGSGIL
-314 SRTGKGFLGEAAQ
+314 SRTGKGFAGEAVQ

-333 GGRVASNIAMRQ
+333 GGRLASNIAMQQ
-345 INPEQD
+345 INPEQN

-369 SGAGASAAFGG
+369 AGAGGAATFGG
-380 GAEPTSPLPPEAPP
+380 GAEPTTGIEAPP
-394 AAPVFIAP
+394 APDVYKPPV
-402 VITAPPSEGLI
+402 TAAPSEGLM
-413 SVLGQPGT
+413 SVLGTPGANIT
-421 DVTVDEDGT
+421 IDDEGT

-443 HVILVDP
+443 HVILVGDD
-450 KGNQYFTDPAS
+450 GSQFFADPAS
-461 LEGIVSPAPVA
+461 LEGIVSPVSVPE
-472 APPTGEAPPV
+472 APPAGDAPPSTEVPPAGEAPPIGEAPPV
-482 GEVPPVGGAPI
+482 GGVPIESPPVG
-493 TSPPVE
+493 E
-499 TPPAASPI
+499 PPAASPI
-507 GISPGPTPPGK
+507 GEVPGQAPPGVAPITGAQPVE
-518 APPVGAAPVEAPP
+518 APPVETPPTGIPSTTPPVGGTPPIDVTDVGAPP
-531 VGTPPTGITPEPPP
+531 VGTPPVNEPVAPP
-545 VGGTPPTDVG
+545 
-555 VPTGATP
+555 TP
-562 PVEVPPA
+562 PVVGEDIA
-569 AGTPPVA
+569 
-576 ETPVPSAP
+576 
-584 PANEPGQQI
+584 Q
-593 PPAASDDAFTEEE
+593 DDVDAAFTEEE
-606 GELART
+606 NELSDV
-612 PNADLATALRGKN
+612 PSNDLANGLRGKE
-625 AVGAATYLADN
+625 AVPAIDYLAQN
-636 AKSPYLRSLNKNVAA
+636 GRTPYHRRVASQVA
-651 MMKTLQNMGYKF
+651 NMMRALENQGYKF
-663 TFNMVSPNTK
+663 GFRVVNQNTK
-673 SADPRLAKT
+673 PIDKDRRLGEK
-682 ISSFKRQKGVLGQVS
+682 ISTVGSFKRMTALGAVYPYLDEYNRDNIGRPKGFRR
-697 TSGMG
+697 
-702 GIGMS
+702 
-707 MSDILLRDINYPNA
+707 SDILIRDINVPGKT
-721 NSGANE
+721 SGTSDN
-727 ATATHEFIHAVT
+727 TVLHEFIHAAT
-739 AGLIYQYQKGR
+739 SGLIHQFNRGMVSR
-750 VDKNSRVGSAV
+750 NSRVGKAILELE
-761 GDLIALQKQAKK
+761 DLRGQVNN
-773 YFYDV
+773 YVRDV
-778 IDGKITVPQRTKE
+778 KSGKIKGGEKAVDAARNLPS
-791 IIQGLTN
+791 
-798 TNAFQNEH
+798 NAFINVH
-806 ELLTYGL
+806 ELMANGL
-813 TDWRMQHLLK
+813 TDWRMQYLLK
-823 QIEVKKVNGF
+823 QVQVKQVNGF
-833 TAFIRAIGKMLGL
+833 TAFVRAIGKMLGL
-846 SEKDTNG
+846 TEKDTNG
-853 LRKLIEITEE
+853 LRRFLELSEELLPSDAARQTE
-863 VMPVSPAKQK
+863 
-873 RNASLIRFGE
+873 NANLAIGRDTMAAGVLPREEPGVAATGFGE
-883 TATAPTLPSQ
+883 
-893 EGVETLTTPEDR
+893 E
-905 DVKAESLGL
+905 AE
-914 VKKKAGLE
+914 
-922 TIYVEPS
+922 
-929 GTRIAVM
+929 
-936 EDSKYA
+936 
-942 PRQNSIT
+942 
-949 DFVVPEGARGKGEG
+949 
-963 GRILDKVL
+963 
-971 SIYAP
+971 
-976 ETISAAASSE
+976 
-986 PSVRAFYK
+986 
-994 RGFRPASEPNGSL
+994 
-1007 QDALR
+1007 
-1012 IMREDSSVTLVVPL
+1012 PL
-1026 QPEEE
+1026 
-1031 PSVGATGIGEEQPR
+1031 I
-1045 KQASAEWSDKRIKDY
+1045 
-1060 LREYGYSMDGSK
+1060 
-1072 TKGLAVSMTPD
+1072 TPD
-1083 EFLDLTTTD
+1083 
-1092 QKHKAEI
+1092 
-1099 VKEAGN
+1099 
-1105 LDLERLRREPTPI
+1105 
-1118 FLSVEET
+1118 
-1125 PNGLQVI
+1125 
-1132 GHEGR
+1132 
-1137 HRMAALKAAG
+1137 
-1147 ITDAPV
+1147 
-1153 VLGFYKGEQ
+1153 
-1162 RQPQDLVKLYPE
+1162 
-1174 DFGQGRNNRKMQFAF
+1174 
-1189 NAIPISYDYADKLPG
+1189 
-1204 LMSEYGSVQINYQ
+1204 
-1217 TVGDTQAVTDAA
+1217 DTQAGTDAA
-1229 VSEIVNSSR
+1229 VSEIANSSR
-1238 EDGDK
+1238 EEGDK
-1243 VISDSAEPIKQINE
+1243 VISDAAEPIKKINE
-1257 ARLDLQSEGQ
+1257 ARLDLQMDGEP
-1267 SVPKFSAK
+1267 VAKFSAK
-1275 ALAKQGQVMP
+1275 ALAKQGQVLP

-1319 FDNMNDKLAY
+1319 FDNMNDKLAF

-1337 EKLFA
+1337 EKLFG

-1371 KPDQFSITTEKL
+1371 KPDQFSIKTEKL

-1443 IQSLPA
+1443 IQSLPTD
-1449 ETAKEISRRDSL
+1449 TAKEISRRDSL

-1493 TDANGK
+1493 TDADGK
-1499 EKTELAAFYMLD
+1499 EKTDLAAFYMID

-1530 NAFKKRLAEIKKQY
+1530 KALNKRIAEIKKKY

-1559 NMNEKLQLEDLGTLD
+1559 KTNEKLQLEDLGTLD
-1574 KLVSLMNANSGKSIK
+1574 RLVGLMNANSGKAIK

-1602 GELDE
+1602 GELDQ
-1607 YSKAYAEKLAKGYIS
+1607 YSQQYAIQLAKGYIS

-1663 IVASTISHRRYQ
+1663 IVATTISHRRYQ
-1675 PEYSKAKDEMVRNHA
+1675 SDYSKAKQAMIDNHA
-1690 PGSSALRYALA
+1690 PGSSALRYALS

-1745 PQMYVMSGAAAR
+1745 PQMYVMSSGAAR

-1802 GTVRAQINPELMGMD
+1802 GTVRAQMNPELMGIEA
-1817 VGLLKTKGGK
+1817 GLLKTKGGK
-1827 IGEAMKRYFDI
+1827 IGESMKRYFDI
-1838 GASVVSVTEEMNKV
+1838 GASVVSMTEEMNKV

-1860 YAKEPKALA
+1860 YAQDPKALA

-1908 IEKPPILRGAGGVA
+1908 IEKPPILRGIGGVA
-1922 FQFAQ
+1922 LQFSQ
-1927 YPLQMAFLM
+1927 YPLQVAFLM
-1936 YQNFSKMGPR
+1936 YQNFAKMGPR

-1977 FEWLTEKITGKK
+1977 FEWLTEKTTGKK
-1989 RDFRLETQQMLVD
+1989 RDFRAETQQMLVD
-2002 LFGEGPEAQRNAE
+2002 LFGDGPESQRNAE

-2039 LPELNNPIT
+2039 LPEMSNPIT

-2071 IGAYTALLSPV
+2071 IGAYTALISPV
-2082 MGKGVTDVMKGLVV
+2082 VGKGVTDVMKGLLV

-2111 SPDDI
+2111 SPDEI
-2116 TAGEQ
+2116 TAGMQ
-2121 FARVLGFQSAD
+2121 FARALGFQSAD
-2132 IARLVRAKRAGE
+2132 IARAVRAKRVGE
-2144 EINTGTAD
+2144 EINTSTAGA
-2152 KERNNTRRLGKLMA
+2152 ERNNTRRLGKMMA
-2166 DAIRLEQKGDLAGAD
+2166 DAIRLERKGDIAGAD
-2181 KLRAEFEDEIQ
+2181 KLREKFQSEVQGIT
-2192 VISEQFQKDIESGN
+2192 EQFQKDIESGN
-2206 LANGVKPP
+2206 MADGVKPP
-2214 SSQAL
+2214 SSEAL
-2219 REAVMFDLYPE
+2219 RDAVMFDLFPE
-2230 TRINNYGKL
+2230 TRIKSYNKL
-2239 KRAAILDARRDL
+2239 KRAAIIDIRDDI

-2257 DFPDLMEEEE
+2257 DLSDLEDEEEE
-2267 EEEGGVETAFPE
+2267 DGFDPAFPE

>member
-8 GPDGRVYVVEA
+8 GPDGKVYVVEA

-37 LAPPTPVA
+37 LAPPPTAV
-45 APKPKANIND
+45 APKPKADIND

-91 IGDMAHS
+91 IGDMASS
-98 VTQYG
+98 VTKYG

-166 ALVSTGAKKIL
+166 ALASTGAKKIL
-177 GRELAEQAAKRAAQ
+177 GRELAEQAAKRATLAATP
-191 TAAAAEAGAVAKIGQ
+191 TAAGTTINLGA

-216 AMTGGVGFGAVQQG
+216 ALTGGVGFGAVQQG

-274 SVARQTAA
+274 SVARQSAI
-282 AAGGVSAVTAGLL
+282 AAGGVSGLTAGVL
-295 PATFEKAVLGKS
+295 PGTFEKAVLGKS
-307 LSGSGFL
+307 LSGSGLL
-314 SRTGKGFLGEAAQ
+314 SRTGKGFAGEALQ

-333 GGRVASNIAMRQ
+333 GGRLASNIAMRQ
-345 INPEQD
+345 INPEQAL
-351 ILEGV
+351 LEGV

-380 GAEPTSPLPPEAPP
+380 GAEPTTGLPPETPP
-394 AAPVFIAP
+394 PAPVFIAP

-421 DVTVDEDGT
+421 DVTVDDNGT

-450 KGNQYFTDPAS
+450 EGGQYFTDPAS
-461 LEGIVSPAPVA
+461 LEGIVSPTPVA
-472 APPTGEAPPV
+472 AAPVGEAPI
-482 GEVPPVGGAPI
+482 E
-493 TSPPVE
+493 SPPVE
-499 TPPAASPI
+499 TPPGVSTVGVPP
-507 GISPGPTPPGK
+507 SSTLPGEPP
-518 APPVGAAPVEAPP
+518 AVGVAPVEDVPVEMPPAGAPP
-531 VGTPPTGITPEPPP
+531 TPAPAGGSPLIDVTEPSPASP
-545 VGGTPPTDVG
+545 VVEPGL
-555 VPTGATP
+555 ATP
-562 PVEVPPA
+562 PV
-569 AGTPPVA
+569 
-576 ETPVPSAP
+576 SAP
-584 PANEPGQQI
+584 PSGTGPVGAPTAGAAPTAPPVNEPGEQI
-593 PPAASDDAFTEEE
+593 PPAAADDAFTQEE

-612 PNADLATALRGKN
+612 PNADLANALRGKN

-636 AKSPYLRSLNKNVAA
+636 AKSTYLRGLNKNVAS

-663 TFNMVSPNTK
+663 SFNMVSPTTK
-673 SADPRLAKT
+673 SADPKLAKT
-682 ISSFKRQKGVLGQVS
+682 ISNFKRQKGVLGQVS

-721 NSGANE
+721 QSGANE

-739 AGLIYQYQKGR
+739 AGLIYQYERGR
-750 VDKNSRVGSAV
+750 VDKNSRVGKSV
-761 GDLIALQKQAKK
+761 GDLISLQKQAKK

-791 IIQGLTN
+791 IIQSLAN
-798 TNAFQNEH
+798 TNAFQNAH

-813 TDWRMQHLLK
+813 TDWRMQFLLK

-833 TAFIRAIGKMLGL
+833 TAFIRSIGKMLGL
-846 SEKDTNG
+846 SDKDTNG

-863 VMPVSPAKQK
+863 VIPVTPAKQK

-883 TATAPTLPSQ
+883 TTTAPTLPSE
-893 EGVETLTTPEDR
+893 EGVETVTTPE
-905 DVKAESLGL
+905 
-914 VKKKAGLE
+914 
-922 TIYVEPS
+922 EP
-929 GTRIAVM
+929 G
-936 EDSKYA
+936 
-942 PRQNSIT
+942 
-949 DFVVPEGARGKGEG
+949 
-963 GRILDKVL
+963 
-971 SIYAP
+971 
-976 ETISAAASSE
+976 
-986 PSVRAFYK
+986 
-994 RGFRPASEPNGSL
+994 
-1007 QDALR
+1007 
-1012 IMREDSSVTLVVPL
+1012 
-1026 QPEEE
+1026 
-1031 PSVGATGIGEEQPR
+1031 VGATGIGEEAAP
-1045 KQASAEWSDKRIKDY
+1045 
-1060 LREYGYSMDGSK
+1060 
-1072 TKGLAVSMTPD
+1072 VTPD
-1083 EFLDLTTTD
+1083 
-1092 QKHKAEI
+1092 
-1099 VKEAGN
+1099 
-1105 LDLERLRREPTPI
+1105 
-1118 FLSVEET
+1118 
-1125 PNGLQVI
+1125 
-1132 GHEGR
+1132 
-1137 HRMAALKAAG
+1137 
-1147 ITDAPV
+1147 
-1153 VLGFYKGEQ
+1153 
-1162 RQPQDLVKLYPE
+1162 
-1174 DFGQGRNNRKMQFAF
+1174 
-1189 NAIPISYDYADKLPG
+1189 
-1204 LMSEYGSVQINYQ
+1204 
-1217 TVGDTQAVTDAA
+1217 DTQAVTDEA

-1238 EDGDK
+1238 EEGDN
-1243 VISDSAEPIKQINE
+1243 VISDSGEPIKKINE
-1257 ARLDLQSEGQ
+1257 ARLDLQMEGQ

-1285 PTSPSVDA
+1285 PTPPSVDA

-1304 PASALARVNKYFRAM
+1304 PASALARANKYFRAM
-1319 FDNMNDKLAY
+1319 FDNMNDKLAF

-1481 DGDVRVIVKQKT
+1481 DGDVRVIVKQKI

-1499 EKTELAAFYMLD
+1499 EKTDLAAFYMLD
-1511 SNQWLREIVGPNLG
+1511 SNQWLREIVGPTLG

-1530 NAFKKRLAEIKKQY
+1530 NAFNKRLAEIKKKY

-1559 NMNEKLQLEDLGTLD
+1559 NINDKLQLEDLGTLD

-1589 DYFDSTM
+1589 DYFDNTM

-1607 YSKAYAEKLAKGYIS
+1607 YSKAYAEQLAKGYIS
-1622 EWPDQIR
+1622 DWPDQIR
-1629 EILMKQIASNFMKQ
+1629 DILMKQIASNFMKQ
-1643 SQNIPG
+1643 SQNVPG

-1690 PGSSALRYALA
+1690 PGSSALRYALS
-1701 WDKSADTP
+1701 WDKNADTP

-1745 PQMYVMSGAAAR
+1745 PQMYVMSKGASKE
-1757 DMYKNSVK
+1757 MYKNSVK
-1765 MIGAMSLDKNIG
+1765 MIGAISLDKNIG

-1802 GTVRAQINPELMGMD
+1802 GTVRAQINPDLMGMNA
-1817 VGLLKTKGGK
+1817 GLLKTKGGK
-1827 IGEAMKRYFDI
+1827 IGESMRRYFDI

-1852 AAFMTAYK
+1852 AAFLAAYK
-1860 YAKEPKALA
+1860 YAQDPKALS

-1908 IEKPPILRGAGGVA
+1908 IENAPIMRGAGGVA

-1936 YQNFSKMGPR
+1936 YQNFAKMGPR

-2039 LPELNNPIT
+2039 LPEMNNPIT

-2111 SPDDI
+2111 SPEDI

-2121 FARVLGFQSAD
+2121 FARTLGFQSAE

-2144 EINTGTAD
+2144 EINTATAG
-2152 KERNNTRRLGKLMA
+2152 KERNNTRRLGKILA
-2166 DAIRLEQKGDLAGAD
+2166 DAIRLEKSGDEAGAD
-2181 KLRAEFEDEIQ
+2181 RLRSKFQSEIQ
-2192 VISEQFQKDIESGN
+2192 SITEQFQQDIQEGN

-2214 SSQAL
+2214 SSEAL

-2257 DFPDLMEEEE
+2257 DFPDLMEEAEEE
-2267 EEEGGVETAFPE
+2267 EEEGGFDAAFPE

>member
-1 MGKYRVQ
+1 MPRYRFQ
-8 GPDGRVYVVEA
+8 GPNGEKYYVDA
-19 PDGASQQQILAF
+19 PEGTPRENILAF
-31 AETNIG
+31 AEANIST
-37 LAPPTPVA
+37 APPPRAA
-45 APKPKANIND
+45 APKPQANIND

-68 GVGQLLELPSQVY
+68 GVGQLLELPAQVY
-81 GLATGDFKTA
+81 GLATGDFKTT
-91 IGDMAHS
+91 IGDMASS
-98 VTQYG
+98 VTKYG

-116 AAQARIDKA
+116 AAQQRIDKA

-166 ALVSTGAKKIL
+166 AVVSTGAKKIL
-177 GRELAEQAAKRAAQ
+177 GRELAEQAAKRATLAATP
-191 TAAAAEAGAVAKIGQ
+191 TAAGTTINLGA
-206 TAAERAVQRA
+206 TAAEKAVQRA
-216 AMTGGVGFGAVQQG
+216 ALTGGVGFGAVQQG

-239 RAMETPDA
+239 RAMQTPDT
-247 VWSQNPEFMGRVQA
+247 VWSQNPEFTGRVQA

-274 SVARQTAA
+274 SVARQSAV
-282 AAGGVSAVTAGLL
+282 AAGGVSALTAGVL
-295 PATFEKAVLGKS
+295 PGTFEKAVLGKS
-307 LSGSGFL
+307 LSGSGLL

-333 GGRVASNIAMRQ
+333 GGRLASNVAMRQ
-345 INPEQD
+345 INPEQEL
-351 ILEGV
+351 LEGV

-380 GAEPTSPLPPEAPP
+380 GAEPTSPLPPETPP
-394 AAPVFIAP
+394 AAPVFVAP

-421 DVTVDEDGT
+421 DVTVDDNGT

-450 KGNQYFTDPAS
+450 KGGQYFTDPGS
-461 LEGIVSPAPVA
+461 LEGIVSAAPVA
-472 APPTGEAPPV
+472 AAPIGEAPPV
-482 GEVPPVGGAPI
+482 TEAPPIGEVPIESPPAGAPPAASPI
-493 TSPPVE
+493 GEAPVSTLPGNAPIAGAQPVETPPVE
-499 TPPAASPI
+499 TPPAGVVP
-507 GISPGPTPPGK
+507 
-518 APPVGAAPVEAPP
+518 APA
-531 VGTPPTGITPEPPP
+531 P
-545 VGGTPPTDVG
+545 VGGTPPIDVTDVG
-555 VPTGATP
+555 APTGVAPPAQVPPSAGAP
-562 PVEVPPA
+562 PVTQAPLP
-569 AGTPPVA
+569 T
-576 ETPVPSAP
+576 AP
-584 PANEPGQQI
+584 PANEPGEQI
-593 PPAASDDAFTEEE
+593 PPTAADDAFTQEE

-612 PNADLATALRGKN
+612 PNADLASALRGKN

-636 AKSPYLRSLNKNVAA
+636 AKSTYLRGLNKNVAS
-651 MMKTLQNMGYKF
+651 MMKTLQNMGYRF
-663 TFNMVSPNTK
+663 SFNMVSPTTK
-673 SADPRLAKT
+673 SADPKLAKT
-682 ISSFKRQKGVLGQVS
+682 ISNFKRQKGVLGQVS
-697 TSGMG
+697 TSGG
-702 GIGMS
+702 GIGMN

-721 NSGANE
+721 QSGANE

-739 AGLIYQYQKGR
+739 AGLIYQYEKGR
-750 VDKNSRVGSAV
+750 IDKNSRVGKSIGELMV
-761 GDLIALQKQAKK
+761 LQKQAKK

-778 IDGKITVPQRTKE
+778 IDGKIVVPQKTKE

-798 TNAFQNEH
+798 TNGFQNVH
-806 ELLTYGL
+806 ELLTYGM

-823 QIEVKKVNGF
+823 QIEVKNVNGF
-833 TAFIRAIGKMLGL
+833 TAFVRAIGKMLGF

-853 LRKLIEITEE
+853 LRKLIEITQEIIPE
-863 VMPVSPAKQK
+863 SSAKQQ
-873 RNASLIRFGE
+873 RNASLIRVGE
-883 TATAPTLPSQ
+883 TTAAPTLPSE
-893 EGVETLTTPEDR
+893 EGGETLITQEEPGVGVTGFGEEAAPTTPD
-905 DVKAESLGL
+905 
-914 VKKKAGLE
+914 
-922 TIYVEPS
+922 
-929 GTRIAVM
+929 
-936 EDSKYA
+936 
-942 PRQNSIT
+942 
-949 DFVVPEGARGKGEG
+949 
-963 GRILDKVL
+963 
-971 SIYAP
+971 
-976 ETISAAASSE
+976 
-986 PSVRAFYK
+986 
-994 RGFRPASEPNGSL
+994 
-1007 QDALR
+1007 
-1012 IMREDSSVTLVVPL
+1012 
-1026 QPEEE
+1026 
-1031 PSVGATGIGEEQPR
+1031 
-1045 KQASAEWSDKRIKDY
+1045 
-1060 LREYGYSMDGSK
+1060 
-1072 TKGLAVSMTPD
+1072 
-1083 EFLDLTTTD
+1083 
-1092 QKHKAEI
+1092 
-1099 VKEAGN
+1099 
-1105 LDLERLRREPTPI
+1105 
-1118 FLSVEET
+1118 
-1125 PNGLQVI
+1125 
-1132 GHEGR
+1132 
-1137 HRMAALKAAG
+1137 
-1147 ITDAPV
+1147 
-1153 VLGFYKGEQ
+1153 
-1162 RQPQDLVKLYPE
+1162 
-1174 DFGQGRNNRKMQFAF
+1174 
-1189 NAIPISYDYADKLPG
+1189 
-1204 LMSEYGSVQINYQ
+1204 
-1217 TVGDTQAVTDAA
+1217 DTQAVTDEA
-1229 VSEIVNSSR
+1229 VSKIVNSSR
-1238 EDGDK
+1238 EEGDK
-1243 VISDSAEPIKQINE
+1243 VISDGAEPIKKINE
-1257 ARLDLQSEGQ
+1257 DRLDLQMDGEP
-1267 SVPKFSAK
+1267 VAKFSAK

-1293 ISNIGMLGSFT
+1293 VSNIGMLGSFT

-1319 FDNMNDKLAY
+1319 FDNMNDKLAF

-1337 EKLFA
+1337 EKLFGD
-1342 EITRMPQE
+1342 ITRMSQE

-1356 QVMEYLRLSATPIKE
+1356 QVMEYLRLSATPLKE
-1371 KPDQFSITTEKL
+1371 KPDEFSITTKKV
-1383 FRDNKYVAPALS
+1383 FRDNKYLAPALS
-1395 KPGDTLKLS
+1395 NPGDTLKLN
-1404 KEETAILYQIRD
+1404 KEETEILYRIRD

-1499 EKTELAAFYMLD
+1499 EKTDLAAFYMLD

-1530 NAFKKRLAEIKKQY
+1530 NALKKRLAEIKKKY

-1574 KLVSLMNANSGKSIK
+1574 RLVSLMNANSGKSIK
-1589 DYFDSTM
+1589 DYFDNTM

-1629 EILMKQIASNFMKQ
+1629 EVLMKQIASNFMKQ

-1663 IVASTISHRRYQ
+1663 IVATTISHRRYQ
-1675 PEYSKAKDEMVRNHA
+1675 SEYSKAKDEMVRNHA

-1701 WDKSADTP
+1701 WDQSADTP

-1745 PQMYVMSGAAAR
+1745 PQMYVMSSGAAR

-1787 LSPDEREALNWAYKT
+1787 LNPDEREALNWAYKT
-1802 GTVRAQINPELMGMD
+1802 GTVRAQMNPELMGMD
-1817 VGLLKTKGGK
+1817 AGLLKTKGGK

-1838 GASVVSVTEEMNKV
+1838 GASVVSMTEEMNKV

-1860 YAKEPKALA
+1860 YAQDPKALA

-1874 FANNERAKAIMEAGS
+1874 FANNERAKAIMDAGS
-1889 DPRAVAAF
+1889 DPRSVAAF

-1927 YPLQMAFLM
+1927 YPLQLAFLM

-2002 LFGEGPEAQRNAE
+2002 LFGEGEDAQRNAE

-2039 LPELNNPIT
+2039 LPEMSNPIT

-2071 IGAYTALLSPV
+2071 IGAYTALLSPI
-2082 MGKGVTDVMKGLVV
+2082 MGKGATDVMKGLVV
-2096 FPQEGYRTQFGSNIK
+2096 FPNEGYRTQFGSNIK
-2111 SPDDI
+2111 SPEDI

-2121 FARVLGFQSAD
+2121 FARTLGFQSAD

-2144 EINTGTAD
+2144 EINTSTAG

-2166 DAIRLEQKGDLAGAD
+2166 DAIRLEQKGDTAAAD
-2181 KLRAEFEDEIQ
+2181 KLRAEFQSEVQGIT
-2192 VISEQFQKDIESGN
+2192 EQFQKDIESGN
-2206 LANGVKPP
+2206 LADGVKPP

-2230 TRINNYGKL
+2230 TRISNYGKL
-2239 KRAAILDARRDL
+2239 KRAAILDARRDI

-2257 DFPDLMEEEE
+2257 DFPDLLDEDEEED
-2267 EEEGGVETAFPE
+2267 EEGDDEAAFPQ

>member
-19 PDGASQQQILAF
+19 PEGASQQQILAF
-31 AETNIG
+31 AENNIG
-37 LAPPTPVA
+37 LAPAPTAA
-45 APKPKANIND
+45 APKPKADIND

-68 GVGQLLELPSQVY
+68 GVGQLLELPAQVY

-91 IGDMAHS
+91 IGDMASS
-98 VTQYG
+98 VTRYG

-116 AAQARIDKA
+116 AAQQRIEKA

-166 ALVSTGAKKIL
+166 AVVSTGAKKIL
-177 GRELAEQAAKRAAQ
+177 GRELAEQAAKRATLAATP
-191 TAAAAEAGAVAKIGQ
+191 TAAGTTINLGA

-216 AMTGGVGFGAVQQG
+216 ALTGGVGFGAVQQG

-239 RAMETPDA
+239 RAMQTPDA
-247 VWSQNPEFMGRVQA
+247 VWSQNPEFTGRVQA

-274 SVARQTAA
+274 SVARQSAV
-282 AAGGVSAVTAGLL
+282 AAGGVSALTAGVL
-295 PATFEKAVLGKS
+295 PGTFEKAVLGKS
-307 LSGSGFL
+307 LSGSGLL

-333 GGRVASNIAMRQ
+333 GGRLASNIAMRQ
-345 INPEQD
+345 INPEQEL
-351 ILEGV
+351 LEGV

-380 GAEPTSPLPPEAPP
+380 GAEPISPLPPETPP
-394 AAPVFIAP
+394 AAPVFVAP

-450 KGNQYFTDPAS
+450 KGGQFFVNPPA
-461 LEGIVSPAPVA
+461 LEGIVSPTPI
-472 APPTGEAPPV
+472 EAPPST
-482 GEVPPVGGAPI
+482 EVPPSGGDVSI
-493 TSPPVE
+493 ESPPAG

-507 GISPGPTPPGK
+507 GDVPVSTLPGGSPTVGTQPVKATPVETPPAGVVP
-518 APPVGAAPVEAPP
+518 APA
-531 VGTPPTGITPEPPP
+531 P
-545 VGGTPPTDVG
+545 VGGTSPIDVTDVG
-555 VPTGATP
+555 APAGAAP
-562 PVEVPPA
+562 LAQVPP
-569 AGTPPVA
+569 AGTPPA
-576 ETPVPSAP
+576 GTSPTAAP
-584 PANEPGQQI
+584 FAQPTNEPGEQI
-593 PPAASDDAFTEEE
+593 APAATDDAFTQEE

-612 PNADLATALRGKN
+612 PNADLANALRGKN
-625 AVGAATYLADN
+625 AVGAVSYLADN
-636 AKSPYLRSLNKNVAA
+636 AKSSYLRSLNKNVAS
-651 MMKTLQNMGYKF
+651 MMKTLQKMGYRF
-663 TFNMVSPNTK
+663 TFNMVSPTTK
-673 SADPRLAKT
+673 VAAPTLAKT

-697 TSGMG
+697 TSGIG
-702 GIGMS
+702 GIGFNL
-707 MSDILLRDINYPNA
+707 SDILLRDINYPNA
-721 NSGANE
+721 QSGANE

-739 AGLIYQYQKGR
+739 AGLIAQYDKGR
-750 VDKNSRVGSAV
+750 IDKNSRVGKAV
-761 GDLIALQKQAKK
+761 GDLNALQKQAKK
-773 YFYDV
+773 YFKGV
-778 IDGKITVPQRTKE
+778 MDGSIATTPKTKE
-791 IIQGLTN
+791 IISSLGN
-798 TNAFQNEH
+798 TNAFQNAH

-813 TDWRMQHLLK
+813 TDWRMQYLLK

-846 SEKDTNG
+846 NEKDTNG
-853 LRKLIEITEE
+853 LRKLLEITEE
-863 VMPVSPAKQK
+863 VIPESPAKQQ
-873 RNASLIRFGE
+873 RNASLIRVGE
-883 TATAPTLPSQ
+883 TAAAPTMPSQ
-893 EGVETLTTPEDR
+893 EGSETVITQEEPGVGVTGFGEEAATTTPD
-905 DVKAESLGL
+905 
-914 VKKKAGLE
+914 
-922 TIYVEPS
+922 
-929 GTRIAVM
+929 
-936 EDSKYA
+936 
-942 PRQNSIT
+942 
-949 DFVVPEGARGKGEG
+949 
-963 GRILDKVL
+963 
-971 SIYAP
+971 
-976 ETISAAASSE
+976 
-986 PSVRAFYK
+986 
-994 RGFRPASEPNGSL
+994 
-1007 QDALR
+1007 
-1012 IMREDSSVTLVVPL
+1012 
-1026 QPEEE
+1026 
-1031 PSVGATGIGEEQPR
+1031 
-1045 KQASAEWSDKRIKDY
+1045 
-1060 LREYGYSMDGSK
+1060 
-1072 TKGLAVSMTPD
+1072 
-1083 EFLDLTTTD
+1083 
-1092 QKHKAEI
+1092 
-1099 VKEAGN
+1099 
-1105 LDLERLRREPTPI
+1105 
-1118 FLSVEET
+1118 
-1125 PNGLQVI
+1125 
-1132 GHEGR
+1132 
-1137 HRMAALKAAG
+1137 
-1147 ITDAPV
+1147 
-1153 VLGFYKGEQ
+1153 
-1162 RQPQDLVKLYPE
+1162 
-1174 DFGQGRNNRKMQFAF
+1174 
-1189 NAIPISYDYADKLPG
+1189 
-1204 LMSEYGSVQINYQ
+1204 
-1217 TVGDTQAVTDAA
+1217 DTQARTDAA
-1229 VSEIVNSSR
+1229 VAEIVNSSR
-1238 EDGDK
+1238 EEGDK
-1243 VISDSAEPIKQINE
+1243 VISDAAEPNKKINE
-1257 ARLDLQSEGQ
+1257 DRLDLQMDGEP
-1267 SVPKFSAK
+1267 VAKFSAK
-1275 ALAKQGQVMP
+1275 ALAKQGQVLP

-1293 ISNIGMLGSFT
+1293 VSNIGMLGSFT

-1319 FDNMNDKLAY
+1319 FDNMNDKLAF

-1337 EKLFA
+1337 EQLFGD
-1342 EITRMPQE
+1342 ITRMTQE

-1356 QVMEYLRLSATPIKE
+1356 QVMEYLRLSATPLKE
-1371 KPDQFSITTEKL
+1371 KPDEFSITTKKV
-1383 FRDNKYVAPALS
+1383 FRNDKYLAPALS
-1395 KPGDTLKLS
+1395 NPGDTLKLN
-1404 KEETAILYQIRD
+1404 KEETEILYRIRD
-1416 YLDETYTLNAQSILQ
+1416 YLDETYTLNAQSTLQ

-1481 DGDVRVIVKQKT
+1481 DGDVRVIVKQKV
-1493 TDANGK
+1493 TDADGK
-1499 EKTELAAFYMLD
+1499 ESTELAAFHMLD

-1530 NAFKKRLAEIKKQY
+1530 NAFKKRLAEIKKKY

-1574 KLVSLMNANSGKSIK
+1574 RLVSLMNANSGKSIK
-1589 DYFDSTM
+1589 DYFDNTM

-1629 EILMKQIASNFMKQ
+1629 EVLMKQIASNFMKQ

-1663 IVASTISHRRYQ
+1663 IVATTISHRRYQ
-1675 PEYSKAKDEMVRNHA
+1675 SEYSKAKDEMVRNHA

-1745 PQMYVMSGAAAR
+1745 PQMYVMSSGAAR
-1757 DMYKNSVK
+1757 DMYKNSIK

-1787 LSPDEREALNWAYKT
+1787 LNPDEREALNWAYKT
-1802 GTVRAQINPELMGMD
+1802 GTVRAQMNPELMGMD
-1817 VGLLKTKGGK
+1817 AGLLKTKGGK
-1827 IGEAMKRYFDI
+1827 IGESMKRYFDI
-1838 GASVVSVTEEMNKV
+1838 GASVVSMTEEMNKV

-1860 YAKEPKALA
+1860 YAQDPKALA

-1874 FANNERAKAIMEAGS
+1874 FANNERAKAIMDAGS
-1889 DPRAVAAF
+1889 DPRSVAAF

-1927 YPLQMAFLM
+1927 YPLQLAFLM

-2039 LPELNNPIT
+2039 LPEMSNPIT

-2071 IGAYTALLSPV
+2071 IGAYTALLSPI
-2082 MGKGVTDVMKGLVV
+2082 MGKGATDVMKGLVV
-2096 FPQEGYRTQFGSNIK
+2096 FPNEGYRTQFGSNIK
-2111 SPDDI
+2111 SPEDI

-2121 FARVLGFQSAD
+2121 FARTLGFQSAD

-2144 EINTGTAD
+2144 EINTSTAG

-2166 DAIRLEQKGDLAGAD
+2166 DAIRLEGKGDLAGAD
-2181 KLRAEFEDEIQ
+2181 KLRAEFENEIQ
-2192 VISEQFQKDIESGN
+2192 GISEQFQKDIEGGN
-2206 LANGVKPP
+2206 LADGVKPP
-2214 SSQAL
+2214 SNQAL

-2257 DFPDLMEEEE
+2257 DFPDLMDEEEDE
-2267 EEEGGVETAFPE
+2267 DEEGGDEAAFPQ

>member
-1 MGKYRVQ
+1 MPRYRFQ
-8 GPDGRVYVVEA
+8 GPNGEKYYVDA
-19 PDGASQQQILAF
+19 PEGTPRENILAF
-31 AETNIG
+31 AEANIST
-37 LAPPTPVA
+37 APPPRAA
-45 APKPKANIND
+45 APKPQANIND

-68 GVGQLLELPSQVY
+68 GVGQLLELPAQVY
-81 GLATGDFKTA
+81 GLATGDFKTT
-91 IGDMAHS
+91 IGDMASS
-98 VTQYG
+98 VTKYG

-116 AAQARIDKA
+116 AAQQRIDKA

-166 ALVSTGAKKIL
+166 AVVSTGAKKIL
-177 GRELAEQAAKRAAQ
+177 GRELAEQAAKRATLAATP
-191 TAAAAEAGAVAKIGQ
+191 TAAGTTINLGA

-216 AMTGGVGFGAVQQG
+216 ALTGGVGFGAVQQG

-239 RAMETPDA
+239 RAMQTPDA
-247 VWSQNPEFMGRVQA
+247 VWSQNQEFTGRVQA

-274 SVARQTAA
+274 SVARQSAV
-282 AAGGVSAVTAGLL
+282 AAGGVSALTAGVL
-295 PATFEKAVLGKS
+295 PGTFEKAVLGKS
-307 LSGSGFL
+307 LSGSGLL
-314 SRTGKGFLGEAAQ
+314 SRTGKGFAGEAAQ

-333 GGRVASNIAMRQ
+333 GGRLASNVAMRQ
-345 INPEQD
+345 INPEQEL
-351 ILEGV
+351 LEGV

-369 SGAGASAAFGG
+369 SGGGASAAFGG
-380 GAEPTSPLPPEAPP
+380 GAEPTSPLPPETPP
-394 AAPVFIAP
+394 VAPVFVAP

-450 KGNQYFTDPAS
+450 KGGQFFVNPPA
-461 LEGIVSPAPVA
+461 LEGIVSPTPV
-472 APPTGEAPPV
+472 EAPPST
-482 GEVPPVGGAPI
+482 EVPPSGATSGPRRGIWAGPEYDIPVEIVEEPAEVGPDGRKYQKVRAPDGNI
-493 TSPPVE
+493 TFVPEDQIRFEESPPVE
-499 TPPAASPI
+499 APPAASPV
-507 GISPGPTPPGK
+507 GATPSPLGGSPAAGATSVEDVPAGVSPAGVVPAPAPAGGSTPIDVTD
-518 APPVGAAPVEAPP
+518 VGAAP
-531 VGTPPTGITPEPPP
+531 T
-545 VGGTPPTDVG
+545 
-555 VPTGATP
+555 
-562 PVEVPPA
+562 
-569 AGTPPVA
+569 AGTS
-576 ETPVPSAP
+576 T
-584 PANEPGQQI
+584 NEPGEKI
-593 PPAASDDAFTEEE
+593 APTATDEAFTQEE

-612 PNADLATALRGKN
+612 PNADLANALRGQSPIG
-625 AVGAATYLADN
+625 AVTYLADN
-636 AKSPYLRSLNKNVAA
+636 AKSSYLRGLNKNIAA
-651 MMKTLQNMGYKF
+651 MMKTLQNMGYRF
-663 TFNMVSPNTK
+663 TFNMVSPTTK
-673 SADPRLAKT
+673 VSSPTLSKT
-682 ISSFKRQKGVLGQVS
+682 ISKFKGQKGTAGQV
-697 TSGMG
+697 TTMG
-702 GIGMS
+702 NAVGMS
-707 MSDILLRDINYPNA
+707 MGDILLRDINYPNA
-721 NSGANE
+721 RSGANE

-739 AGLIYQYQKGR
+739 AGLIHQYQKGR
-750 VDKNSRVGSAV
+750 IDKNSRVGKAV
-761 GDLIALQKQAKK
+761 GDLITLQRQAKK
-773 YFYDV
+773 YYKGV
-778 IDGKITVPQRTKE
+778 MDGSIAASPKTKE
-791 IIQGLTN
+791 IVSFLEP
-798 TNAFQNEH
+798 TNAFENVH

-813 TDWRMQHLLK
+813 TDWRMQYLLK

-833 TAFIRAIGKMLGL
+833 TAFIRSIGKMLGF
-846 SEKDTNG
+846 SDKDTNG

-863 VMPVSPAKQK
+863 VIPESAADQK
-873 RNASLIRFGE
+873 RNASLIRVGE
-883 TATAPTLPSQ
+883 TSAGLTLPSE
-893 EGVETLTTPEDR
+893 EGSDTVITQDEPGIGATGFGEEAALPKLDMGQR
-905 DVKAESLGL
+905 GL
-914 VKKKAGLE
+914 MTNYKR
-922 TIYVEPS
+922 YVEMVPVS
-929 GTRIAVM
+929 WLSQLKGNKLR
-936 EDSKYA
+936 Y
-942 PRQNSIT
+942 T
-949 DFVVPEGARGKGEG
+949 DDRMDALMADIEKNGMNNPLIVNVGRNNERAILGEG
-963 GRILDKVL
+963 NHRLEAARRLGYTHVPVRVHVQNTVGED
-971 SIYAP
+971 AP
-976 ETISAAASSE
+976 
-986 PSVRAFYK
+986 
-994 RGFRPASEPNGSL
+994 GS
-1007 QDALR
+1007 QRTD
-1012 IMREDSSVTLVVPL
+1012 II
-1026 QPEEE
+1026 QPEERYSSVDTK
-1031 PSVGATGIGEEQPR
+1031 PSKVFASLANATLPIETAEQVDTGLEIITNSNREE
-1045 KQASAEWSDKRIKDY
+1045 
-1060 LREYGYSMDGSK
+1060 
-1072 TKGLAVSMTPD
+1072 
-1083 EFLDLTTTD
+1083 
-1092 QKHKAEI
+1092 
-1099 VKEAGN
+1099 
-1105 LDLERLRREPTPI
+1105 
-1118 FLSVEET
+1118 
-1125 PNGLQVI
+1125 
-1132 GHEGR
+1132 
-1137 HRMAALKAAG
+1137 
-1147 ITDAPV
+1147 
-1153 VLGFYKGEQ
+1153 
-1162 RQPQDLVKLYPE
+1162 
-1174 DFGQGRNNRKMQFAF
+1174 
-1189 NAIPISYDYADKLPG
+1189 
-1204 LMSEYGSVQINYQ
+1204 
-1217 TVGDTQAVTDAA
+1217 
-1229 VSEIVNSSR
+1229 
-1238 EDGDK
+1238 GDK
-1243 VISDSAEPIKQINE
+1243 FISEAAEPMKKINE
-1257 ARLDLQSEGQ
+1257 ARLDLQMDGEP
-1267 SVPKFSAK
+1267 VAKFSAK
-1275 ALAKQGQVMP
+1275 ALAKQGQVLP

-1319 FDNMNDKLAY
+1319 FDNMNDKLAF

-1337 EKLFA
+1337 EELFGD
-1342 EITRMPQE
+1342 ITRMTQE

-1356 QVMEYLRLSATPIKE
+1356 QVMEYLRLSATPLKE
-1371 KPDQFSITTEKL
+1371 KPDEFSITTKKV
-1383 FRDNKYVAPALS
+1383 FRDNKYLAPALS
-1395 KPGDTLKLS
+1395 NPGDTLKLN
-1404 KEETAILYQIRD
+1404 KEETEILYRIRD

-1499 EKTELAAFYMLD
+1499 EKTDLAAFYMLD

-1525 RAVPD
+1525 RAVHD
-1530 NAFKKRLAEIKKQY
+1530 NAFKKRLDEIKKKY

-1559 NMNEKLQLEDLGTLD
+1559 KTDEKLQIGDLGTLD
-1574 KLVSLMNANSGKSIK
+1574 RLVGLMNANSGKAIK

-1607 YSKAYAEKLAKGYIS
+1607 YSKGYAEKLAAGYIS

-1663 IVASTISHRRYQ
+1663 IVATTISHRRYQ
-1675 PEYSKAKDEMVRNHA
+1675 SEYSKAKQEMIDNHA
-1690 PGSSALRYALA
+1690 AGSSALRYALA
-1701 WDKSADTP
+1701 WDQSADTP

-1745 PQMYVMSGAAAR
+1745 PQMYVMSSGAAR
-1757 DMYKNSVK
+1757 DMYKNSIK

-1787 LSPDEREALNWAYKT
+1787 LNPDEREALNWAYKT
-1802 GTVRAQINPELMGMD
+1802 GTVRAQMNPELMGMD
-1817 VGLLKTKGGK
+1817 AGLLKTKGGK
-1827 IGEAMKRYFDI
+1827 IGESMKRYFDI
-1838 GASVVSVTEEMNKV
+1838 GASVVSMTEEMNKV

-1860 YAKEPKALA
+1860 YAQDPKALA

-1874 FANNERAKAIMEAGS
+1874 FANNERAKAIMDAGS
-1889 DPRAVAAF
+1889 DPRSVAAF

-1922 FQFAQ
+1922 LQFSQ
-1927 YPLQMAFLM
+1927 YPLQLAFLM
-1936 YQNFSKMGPR
+1936 YQNFAKMGPR

-2002 LFGEGPEAQRNAE
+2002 LFGEGEDAQRNAE

-2039 LPELNNPIT
+2039 LPEMSNPIT

-2071 IGAYTALLSPV
+2071 IGAYTALLSPI
-2082 MGKGVTDVMKGLVV
+2082 MGKGATDVMKGLVV
-2096 FPQEGYRTQFGSNIK
+2096 FPNEGYRTQFGSNIK
-2111 SPDDI
+2111 SPEDI

-2121 FARVLGFQSAD
+2121 FARTLGFQSAD

-2144 EINTGTAD
+2144 EINTATAG

-2166 DAIRLEQKGDLAGAD
+2166 DAIRLEQKGDTAAAD
-2181 KLRAEFEDEIQ
+2181 KLREEFQSEVQSIT
-2192 VISEQFQKDIESGN
+2192 EQFQKDIESGN
-2206 LANGVKPP
+2206 LADGVKPP

-2230 TRINNYGKL
+2230 TRISNYGKL

-2257 DFPDLMEEEE
+2257 DFPDLMDENEEEE
-2267 EEEGGVETAFPE
+2267 EDEEGGDEEYVPQFRNGGVVRRYQDGGIVAQGNIDLRKRPVVKNPDGSISTVKSRSFGTDKGEVLIPLVSNDGRIMTDDEAFDQYRKTGKHLGIFKTPAAATAYAKRLHEEQEKEYVK